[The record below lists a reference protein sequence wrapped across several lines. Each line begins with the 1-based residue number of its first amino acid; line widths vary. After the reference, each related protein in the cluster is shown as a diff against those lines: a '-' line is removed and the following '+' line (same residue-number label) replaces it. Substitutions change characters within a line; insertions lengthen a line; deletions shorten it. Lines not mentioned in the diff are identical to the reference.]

1 MWTDSGRGVNVL
13 DFTYSNDGFLPYDSF
28 DYIFNEREMPEF
40 GKVASPYLKPL
51 STWKFY
57 LANGQTEIPFGV
69 ENTSFDDSDW
79 PLVNCPSTWQ
89 TEGFGLPQNLIY
101 DYPVR
106 LAENAARKE
115 ETISDKYILKS
126 IGDEDDEVGIYRTT
140 VVFKPED
147 IDRALYLEASG
158 ISGSFKIFINDKFLC
173 NSHAL
178 FTRKRILISG
188 LVKAGVNQ
196 ITIMVNRYDRDDD
209 GHIIL
214 DMMNFGFS
222 GIFRPIMIVED
233 SLLELSNLHI
243 KLEYVPSAYISEVA
257 KMDALA
263 VRETVSRVPHGDFM
277 IKVDFSMRNHT
288 NYMIPYS
295 VRISLLEA
303 RAEYDPYK
311 LPFVNIKGQS
321 KPVVGVV
328 DALKETRDSTD
339 FIALDVA
346 QWSDCTPVQY
356 DIVFEVMDSEG
367 KVICAK
373 KKRFGFRTT
382 EIVQDK
388 LNVNDRRVNL
398 MLVKYYE
405 FDPQGGIAVP
415 QDRMRQDIILM
426 KRAGINGVIADGMP
440 LSDEFLNL
448 CDQYGMYVIAT
459 AADFYMRDYVEAC
472 MNHPSVVM
480 WGFQKYNFNPETARR
495 VKNECMLI
503 DDTRPWYC
511 EVLGPVISKGKKVR
525 SQGKITDM
533 KPMPS
538 DAGAVFGPWEDLC
551 LDRKKIFSLNR
562 TGRNLFETIPG
573 RTRFTDDD
581 TLYKWIHHADL
592 VGGKQ
597 KENSCI
603 GQGIV
608 DAERNPHPI
617 YLDIKK
623 QCQTIAIFASA
634 GDPAN
639 LTMRNSNQFGY
650 TEELDL
656 EWKVLLGGRAIM
668 SGRGVIPE
676 IEPFGSRTLRFPFS
690 TEVFTTP
697 GWAQGKAEFI
707 EMYMNALSKELVF
720 DITLKLHNDTYYA
733 KAGYEVAFYQDVLTD
748 NIASPVGKIDTS
760 KSGLGS
766 GEKPKVDETRQL
778 GAGNVPD
785 TGIDSDVA
793 LPGSLEDQALLTE
806 DDGGRVERI
815 ENGDQLAKLGDN
827 IIDADAPVEETIS
840 SVITKNTV
848 STVSHGLFV
857 GKGNLRIGFSR
868 DPGSLESLEIAGY
881 NFLKGPLAP
890 SFYRCPSNIDRT
902 DRSFILAR
910 TVFSK
915 ESDYEQ
921 IQNSIKYIGS
931 EYSTRDGEF
940 TMISRYKSFAMH
952 GEVILFYEVP
962 QADTLRVT
970 LEFKPKYDMVRY
982 GIRFPIVRNDC
993 VCSWYG
999 RGPGESY
1006 VDRKNAAR
1014 LGVYSAGAGK
1024 IYHPYARP
1032 AENSSHTDTQIVKIT
1047 NGDGD
1052 AIEIRRIGNN
1062 PKFDFTVLPYTP
1074 EQMNEFLH
1082 EEQLMHNDFC
1092 EFFCDF
1098 ASKEI
1103 ERTQDNI
1110 TSQPVKKD
1118 VKYRETFELKLV
1130 PRQGLVEET

>member
-1 MWTDSGRGVNVL
+1 ME
-13 DFTYSNDGFLPYDSF
+13 FTYSNDGFLPYSSF
-28 DYIFNEREMPEF
+28 DYIFGEREMPEF
-40 GKVASPYLKPL
+40 GKVASPYMKPL
-51 STWKFY
+51 KTWKFY
-57 LANGQTEIPFGV
+57 LANGQSEVPFGV
-69 ENTSFDDSDW
+69 MNSSFDDSDW
-79 PLVNCPSTWQ
+79 PLINCPSTWQ

-101 DYPVR
+101 DYPERV
-106 LAENAARKE
+106 AQDVARKE
-115 ETISDKYILKS
+115 ETISDKYVLKS
-126 IGDEDDEVGIYRTT
+126 VGYDDDEVGIYRTT

-147 IDRALYLEASG
+147 IDRALYLETSG
-158 ISGSFKIFINDKFLC
+158 ICGSFKVFVNDKLLC
-173 NSHAL
+173 SSHAV
-178 FTRKRILISG
+178 FTRKRLLISG
-188 LVKAGVNQ
+188 LVRAGVNQ
-196 ITIMVNRYDRDDD
+196 ITIIVNRYDRDDD

-222 GIFRPIMIVED
+222 GLFRPIMIVED

-243 KLEYVPSAYISEVA
+243 QLEYVPSAYISEVA

-263 VRETVSRVPHGDFM
+263 TRSSVSRVPHGDFM
-277 IKVDFSMRNHT
+277 IKVDFGLRNHT

-321 KPVVGVV
+321 EPVVGVV
-328 DALKETRDSTD
+328 DALKETRANTD
-339 FIALDVA
+339 FVALDVA

-388 LNVNDRRVNL
+388 LNINDRRVNL
-398 MLVKYYE
+398 NLVKYYE
-405 FDPQGGIAVP
+405 FDPQNGIAVSL
-415 QDRMRQDIILM
+415 DRMRQDIILM

-440 LSDEFLNL
+440 LSDDFLNL

-459 AADFYMRDYVEAC
+459 SSVLYMRDYVESA

-480 WGFQKYNFNPETARR
+480 WGFQKYNFNYELAHRIKR
-495 VKNECMLI
+495 ECTMI
-503 DDTRPWYC
+503 DDTRRWYC
-511 EVLGPVISKGKKVR
+511 EAQIASAANKKAKPLERIS
-525 SQGKITDM
+525 DM
-533 KPMPS
+533 KPLPS
-538 DAGAVFGPWEDLC
+538 EAGAVFGPWEDLC
-551 LDRKKIFSLNR
+551 LDRKKIFDLNR

-573 RTRFTDDD
+573 RTRFTDDE
-581 TLYKWIHHADL
+581 TPYKWIHHADL

-623 QCQTIAIFASA
+623 QCQSVVIFAAA
-634 GDPAN
+634 GDPAT

-650 TEELDL
+650 TPELDL
-656 EWKVLLGGRAIM
+656 EWKILLGGRAIM

-676 IEPFGSRTLRFPFS
+676 IEPFGSRTLKFPFA
-690 TEVFTTP
+690 TDVFTTP
-697 GWAQGKAEFI
+697 GWAQGKAEFV

-720 DITLKLHNDTYYA
+720 DITLKLHKDTYYA

-748 NIASPVGKIDTS
+748 NIASPVGDMPSDSLGLGDGEKPEA
-760 KSGLGS
+760 KAPMQLGS
-766 GEKPKVDETRQL
+766 GMKDPENTL
-778 GAGNVPD
+778 MD
-785 TGIDSDVA
+785 TGVDS
-793 LPGSLEDQALLTE
+793 DQALLTE
-806 DDGGRVERI
+806 DDNGRVERMSS
-815 ENGDQLAKLGDN
+815 NSGLAGYEEGFD
-827 IIDADAPVEETIS
+827 DGSAPLDEKITD
-840 SVITKNTV
+840 VITHNAVYTV
-848 STVSHGLFV
+848 PHGLYV
-857 GKGNLRIGFSR
+857 GKGDLKIGFGR
-868 DPGSLESLEIAGY
+868 NPGSLESLEIAGY
-881 NFLKGPLAP
+881 NFLKGPLVP

-915 ESDYEQ
+915 ESDYEH
-921 IQNSIKYIGS
+921 IQESIKYIGS
-931 EYSTRDGEF
+931 EYGSRDGEF

-962 QADTLRVT
+962 RADTVRVT

-982 GIRFPIVRNDC
+982 GIRFPIVRDDC

-1032 AENSSHTDTQIVKIT
+1032 AENSSHTDTQVVKLT

-1052 AIEIRRIGNN
+1052 SIEIRRIGYN

-1082 EEQLMHNDFC
+1082 EEQLMNNDFC

-1103 ERTQDNI
+1103 ERTKDNI

-1118 VKYRETFELKLV
+1118 VKYKETFEIRLV
-1130 PRQGLVEET
+1130 PGANYVGEA

>member
-1 MWTDSGRGVNVL
+1 
-13 DFTYSNDGFLPYDSF
+13 
-28 DYIFNEREMPEF
+28 MPEF
-40 GKVASPYLKPL
+40 GKVASPYMKPL
-51 STWKFY
+51 KTWKFY
-57 LANGQTEIPFGV
+57 LANGQSEVPFGV
-69 ENTSFDDSDW
+69 MNSSFDDSDW
-79 PLVNCPSTWQ
+79 PLINCPSTWQ

-101 DYPVR
+101 DYPERV
-106 LAENAARKE
+106 AQDVARKE
-115 ETISDKYILKS
+115 ETISDKYVLKS
-126 IGDEDDEVGIYRTT
+126 VGYDDDEVGIYRTT

-147 IDRALYLEASG
+147 IDRALYLETSG
-158 ISGSFKIFINDKFLC
+158 ICGSFKVFVNDKLLC
-173 NSHAL
+173 SSHAV
-178 FTRKRILISG
+178 FTRKRLLISG
-188 LVKAGVNQ
+188 LVRAGVNQ
-196 ITIMVNRYDRDDD
+196 ITIIVNRYDRDDD

-222 GIFRPIMIVED
+222 GLFRPIMIVED
-233 SLLELSNLHI
+233 SLLELSKLHI
-243 KLEYVPSAYISEVA
+243 QLEYVPSAYISEVA

-263 VRETVSRVPHGDFM
+263 TRSSVSRVPHGDFM
-277 IKVDFSMRNHT
+277 IKVDFGLRNHT

-321 KPVVGVV
+321 EPVVGVV
-328 DALKETRDSTD
+328 DALKETRANTD
-339 FIALDVA
+339 FVALDVA

-388 LNVNDRRVNL
+388 LNINDRRVNL
-398 MLVKYYE
+398 NLVKYYE
-405 FDPQGGIAVP
+405 FDPQNGIAVSL
-415 QDRMRQDIILM
+415 DRMRQDIILM

-440 LSDEFLNL
+440 LSDDFLNL

-459 AADFYMRDYVEAC
+459 SSVLYMRDYVESA

-480 WGFQKYNFNPETARR
+480 WGFQKYNFNYELAHRIKR
-495 VKNECMLI
+495 ECTMI
-503 DDTRPWYC
+503 DDTRRWYC
-511 EVLGPVISKGKKVR
+511 EAQIASAANKKAKPLERIS
-525 SQGKITDM
+525 DM
-533 KPMPS
+533 KPLPS
-538 DAGAVFGPWEDLC
+538 EAGAVFGPWEDLC
-551 LDRKKIFSLNR
+551 LDRKKIFDLNR

-573 RTRFTDDD
+573 RTRFTDDE
-581 TLYKWIHHADL
+581 TPYKWIHHADL

-623 QCQTIAIFASA
+623 QCQSVVIFAAA
-634 GDPAN
+634 GDPAT

-650 TEELDL
+650 TPELDL
-656 EWKVLLGGRAIM
+656 EWKILLGGRAIM

-676 IEPFGSRTLRFPFS
+676 IEPFGSRTLKFPFA
-690 TEVFTTP
+690 TDVFTTP
-697 GWAQGKAEFI
+697 GWAQGKAEFV

-720 DITLKLHNDTYYA
+720 DITLKLHKDTYYA

-748 NIASPVGKIDTS
+748 NIASPVGDMPSDSLGLGDGEKPEA
-760 KSGLGS
+760 KAPMQLGS
-766 GEKPKVDETRQL
+766 GMKDPENTL
-778 GAGNVPD
+778 MD
-785 TGIDSDVA
+785 TGVDS
-793 LPGSLEDQALLTE
+793 DQALLTE
-806 DDGGRVERI
+806 DDNGRVERMSS
-815 ENGDQLAKLGDN
+815 NSGLAGYEEGFD
-827 IIDADAPVEETIS
+827 DGSAPLDEKITD
-840 SVITKNTV
+840 VITHNAVYTV
-848 STVSHGLFV
+848 PHGLYV
-857 GKGNLRIGFSR
+857 GKGDLKIGFGR
-868 DPGSLESLEIAGY
+868 NPGSLESLEIAGY
-881 NFLKGPLAP
+881 NFLKGPLVP

-915 ESDYEQ
+915 ESDYEH
-921 IQNSIKYIGS
+921 IQESIKYIGS
-931 EYSTRDGEF
+931 EYGSRDGEF

-962 QADTLRVT
+962 RADTVRVT

-982 GIRFPIVRNDC
+982 GIRFPIVRDDC

-1032 AENSSHTDTQIVKIT
+1032 AENSSHTDTQVVKLT

-1052 AIEIRRIGNN
+1052 SIEIRRIGYN

-1082 EEQLMHNDFC
+1082 EEQLMNNDFC

-1103 ERTQDNI
+1103 ERTKDNI

-1118 VKYRETFELKLV
+1118 VKYKETFEIRLV
-1130 PRQGLVEET
+1130 PGANYVGEA

>member
-1 MWTDSGRGVNVL
+1 ME
-13 DFTYSNDGFLPYDSF
+13 FTYSNDGFLPYSSF
-28 DYIFNEREMPEF
+28 DYIFGEREMPEF
-40 GKVASPYLKPL
+40 GKVASPYMKPL
-51 STWKFY
+51 KTWKFY
-57 LANGQTEIPFGV
+57 LANGQSEVPFGV
-69 ENTSFDDSDW
+69 MNSSFDDSDW
-79 PLVNCPSTWQ
+79 PLINCPSTWQ

-101 DYPVR
+101 DYPERV
-106 LAENAARKE
+106 AQDVARKE
-115 ETISDKYILKS
+115 ETISDKYVLKS
-126 IGDEDDEVGIYRTT
+126 VGYDDDEVGIYRTT

-147 IDRALYLEASG
+147 IDRALYLETSG
-158 ISGSFKIFINDKFLC
+158 ICGSFKVFVNDKLLC
-173 NSHAL
+173 SSHAV
-178 FTRKRILISG
+178 FTRKRLLISG
-188 LVKAGVNQ
+188 LVRAGVNQ
-196 ITIMVNRYDRDDD
+196 ITIIVNRYDRDDD

-222 GIFRPIMIVED
+222 GLFRPIMIVED

-243 KLEYVPSAYISEVA
+243 QLEYVPSAYISEVA

-263 VRETVSRVPHGDFM
+263 TRSSVSRVPHGDFM
-277 IKVDFSMRNHT
+277 IKVDFGLRNHT

-321 KPVVGVV
+321 EPVVGVV
-328 DALKETRDSTD
+328 DALKETRANTD
-339 FIALDVA
+339 FVALDVA

-388 LNVNDRRVNL
+388 LNINDRRVNL
-398 MLVKYYE
+398 NLVKYYE
-405 FDPQGGIAVP
+405 FDPQNGIAVSL
-415 QDRMRQDIILM
+415 DRMRQDIILM

-440 LSDEFLNL
+440 LSDDFLNL

-459 AADFYMRDYVEAC
+459 SSVLYMRDYVESA

-480 WGFQKYNFNPETARR
+480 WGFQKYNFNYELAHRIKR
-495 VKNECMLI
+495 ECTMI
-503 DDTRPWYC
+503 DDTRRWYC
-511 EVLGPVISKGKKVR
+511 EAQIASAANKKAKPLERIS
-525 SQGKITDM
+525 DM
-533 KPMPS
+533 KPLPS
-538 DAGAVFGPWEDLC
+538 EAGAVFGPWEDLC
-551 LDRKKIFSLNR
+551 LDRKKIFDLNR

-573 RTRFTDDD
+573 RTRFTDDE
-581 TLYKWIHHADL
+581 TPYKWIHHADL

-623 QCQTIAIFASA
+623 QCQSVVIFAAA
-634 GDPAN
+634 GDPAT

-650 TEELDL
+650 TSELDL
-656 EWKVLLGGRAIM
+656 EWKILLGGRAIM

-676 IEPFGSRTLRFPFS
+676 IEPFGSRTLKFPFA
-690 TEVFTTP
+690 TDVFTTP
-697 GWAQGKAEFI
+697 GWAQGKAEFV

-720 DITLKLHNDTYYA
+720 DITLKLHKDTYYA

-748 NIASPVGKIDTS
+748 NIASPVGDMPSDSLGLGDGEKPEA
-760 KSGLGS
+760 KAPMQLGS
-766 GEKPKVDETRQL
+766 GMKDPENTL
-778 GAGNVPD
+778 MD
-785 TGIDSDVA
+785 TGVDS
-793 LPGSLEDQALLTE
+793 DQALLTE
-806 DDGGRVERI
+806 DDNGRVERMSS
-815 ENGDQLAKLGDN
+815 NSGLAGYDEHF
-827 IIDADAPVEETIS
+827 DEGSAPLDEKITD
-840 SVITKNTV
+840 VITHNAVYTV
-848 STVSHGLFV
+848 PHGLYV
-857 GKGNLRIGFSR
+857 GKGDLKIGFGR
-868 DPGSLESLEIAGY
+868 NPGSLESLEIAGY
-881 NFLKGPLAP
+881 NFLKGPLVP

-915 ESDYEQ
+915 ESDYEH
-921 IQNSIKYIGS
+921 IQESIKYIGS
-931 EYSTRDGEF
+931 EYGSRDGEF

-962 QADTLRVT
+962 RADTVRVT

-982 GIRFPIVRNDC
+982 GIRFPIVRDDC

-1032 AENSSHTDTQIVKIT
+1032 AENSSHTDTQVVKLT

-1052 AIEIRRIGNN
+1052 SIEIRRIGYN

-1082 EEQLMHNDFC
+1082 EEQLMNNDFC

-1103 ERTQDNI
+1103 ERTKDNI

-1118 VKYRETFELKLV
+1118 VKYKETFEIRLV
-1130 PRQGLVEET
+1130 PGANYVGEA

>member
-1 MWTDSGRGVNVL
+1 ME
-13 DFTYSNDGFLPYDSF
+13 FTYSNDGFLPYSSF
-28 DYIFNEREMPEF
+28 DYIFSERQMPEF
-40 GKVASPYLKPL
+40 GKVASPFVKPL
-51 STWKFY
+51 KTWKFY
-57 LANGQTEIPFGV
+57 LANGQSEIPFGV
-69 ENTSFDDSDW
+69 MNSSFDDSDW

-101 DYPVR
+101 DYPER
-106 LAENAARKE
+106 LAQDVARKE
-115 ETISDKYILKS
+115 ETISDKYVLKS
-126 IGDEDDEVGIYRTT
+126 VGNDDDEVGIYRTT
-140 VVFKPED
+140 VVFNPSD
-147 IDRALYLEASG
+147 IDRALYLETSG
-158 ISGSFKIFINDKFLC
+158 ICGSFKVFINDKLLC
-173 NSHAL
+173 NSHAV
-178 FTRKRILISG
+178 FTRKRLLISG
-188 LVKAGVNQ
+188 LVRAGVNQ
-196 ITIMVNRYDRDDD
+196 ITIIVNRYDRDDD

-233 SLLELSNLHI
+233 SLLELSNLHLQ
-243 KLEYVPSAYISEVA
+243 LEYVPSAYISEVA
-257 KMDALA
+257 KMGQIAT
-263 VRETVSRVPHGDFM
+263 RSSVSRVPHGDFM
-277 IKVDFSMRNHT
+277 IKVDFAMRNHT

-321 KPVVGVV
+321 EPVVGVV
-328 DALKETRDSTD
+328 DALKETRASTD
-339 FIALDVA
+339 FVAIDVA

-388 LNVNDRRVNL
+388 LNINDRRANL

-405 FDPQGGIAVP
+405 FDPQNGIAVSL
-415 QDRMRQDIILM
+415 DRMRQDIILM

-459 AADFYMRDYVEAC
+459 SADFYMRDYVESA

-480 WGFQKYNFNPETARR
+480 WGFQKYHFNYELAHR
-495 VKNECMLI
+495 VKHECLRI
-503 DDTRPWYC
+503 DNTRPWYC
-511 EVLGPVISKGKKVR
+511 EAVIASAANKKAKPVDRISD
-525 SQGKITDM
+525 I
-533 KPMPS
+533 KPLPS
-538 DAGAVFGPWEDLC
+538 EAGAVFGPWEDLC
-551 LDRKKIFSLNR
+551 LDRKKIFDLNR

-581 TLYKWIHHADL
+581 TPYKWIHHADL

-623 QCQTIAIFASA
+623 QCQSIAIFATA
-634 GDPAN
+634 GDPAT

-650 TEELDL
+650 TDELDL
-656 EWKVLLGGRAIM
+656 EWKILLGGRAIM
-668 SGRGVIPE
+668 SGRGMIPE
-676 IEPFGSRTLRFPFS
+676 IEPFGSRTLKFPFA

-707 EMYMNALSKELVF
+707 EMYMNALSKEVVF
-720 DITLKLHNDTYYA
+720 DITLKLHKDTYYA

-748 NIASPVGKIDTS
+748 NIASPVAEPADLAM
-760 KSGLGS
+760 GLGS
-766 GEKPKVDETRQL
+766 GEKAPSNEPAMQL
-778 GAGNVPD
+778 GSGKKEPDSALVD
-785 TGIDSDVA
+785 TGVD
-793 LPGSLEDQALLTE
+793 LDQALLTE
-806 DDGGRVERI
+806 EDSGRVERM
-815 ENGDQLAKLGDN
+815 NDN
-827 IIDADAPVEETIS
+827 KELTGFTERFDSSDAPMDEKLVD
-840 SVITKNTV
+840 VITHNAVYTV
-848 STVSHGLFV
+848 PHGLYV
-857 GKGNLRIGFSR
+857 GKGDLKIGFGR
-868 DPGSLESLEIAGY
+868 NPGSLESLEIAGY

-902 DRSFILAR
+902 DRSFVLAR

-915 ESDYEQ
+915 ESDYEH
-921 IQNSIKYIGS
+921 IQESIKFVGS
-931 EYSTRDGEF
+931 EYGSRDGEF

-952 GEVILFYEVP
+952 GEVIVFYEVP
-962 QADTLRVT
+962 RADTLRVT
-970 LEFKPKYDMVRY
+970 LDFKPKYDMVRY
-982 GIRFPIVRNDC
+982 GIRFPIVKDDC

-1032 AENSSHTDTQIVKIT
+1032 AENSSHTDTQVVKIT

-1052 AIEIRRIGNN
+1052 SIEIRRIGYN

-1082 EEQLMHNDFC
+1082 EEQLMNNDFC

-1098 ASKEI
+1098 AAKEI
-1103 ERTQDNI
+1103 ERTKDNI

-1118 VKYRETFELKLV
+1118 VKYRETFEIRLV
-1130 PRQGLVEET
+1130 PGQRVIGEA

>member
-1 MWTDSGRGVNVL
+1 ME
-13 DFTYSNDGFLPYDSF
+13 FTYSNDGFLPYSSF
-28 DYIFNEREMPEF
+28 DYIFGEREMPEF
-40 GKVASPYLKPL
+40 GKVASPYMKPL
-51 STWKFY
+51 KTWKFY
-57 LANGQTEIPFGV
+57 LANGQSEVPFGV
-69 ENTSFDDSDW
+69 MNSSFDDSDW
-79 PLVNCPSTWQ
+79 PLINCPSTWQ

-101 DYPVR
+101 DYPERV
-106 LAENAARKE
+106 AQDVARKE
-115 ETISDKYILKS
+115 ETISDKYVLKS
-126 IGDEDDEVGIYRTT
+126 VGYDDDEVGIYRTT

-147 IDRALYLEASG
+147 IDRALYLETSG
-158 ISGSFKIFINDKFLC
+158 ICGSFKVFVNDKLLC
-173 NSHAL
+173 SSHAV
-178 FTRKRILISG
+178 FTRKRLLISG
-188 LVKAGVNQ
+188 LVRAGVNQ
-196 ITIMVNRYDRDDD
+196 ITIIVNRYDRDDD

-222 GIFRPIMIVED
+222 GLFRPIMIVED

-243 KLEYVPSAYISEVA
+243 QLEYVPSAYISEVA

-263 VRETVSRVPHGDFM
+263 TRSSVSRVPHGDFM
-277 IKVDFSMRNHT
+277 IKVDFCLRNHT

-321 KPVVGVV
+321 EPVVGVV
-328 DALKETRDSTD
+328 DALKETRANTD
-339 FIALDVA
+339 FVALNVA

-388 LNVNDRRVNL
+388 LNINDRRVNL
-398 MLVKYYE
+398 NLVKYYE
-405 FDPQGGIAVP
+405 FDPQNGIAVSL
-415 QDRMRQDIILM
+415 DRMRQDIILM

-440 LSDEFLNL
+440 LSDDFLNL

-459 AADFYMRDYVEAC
+459 SSVLYMRDYVESA

-480 WGFQKYNFNPETARR
+480 WGFQKYNFNYELAHRIKR
-495 VKNECMLI
+495 ECTMI
-503 DDTRPWYC
+503 DDTRRWYC
-511 EVLGPVISKGKKVR
+511 EAQIASSANKKAKPLERIS
-525 SQGKITDM
+525 DM
-533 KPMPS
+533 KPLPS
-538 DAGAVFGPWEDLC
+538 EAGAVFGPWEDLC
-551 LDRKKIFSLNR
+551 LDRKKIFDLNR

-573 RTRFTDDD
+573 RTRFTDDE
-581 TLYKWIHHADL
+581 TPYKWIHHADL

-623 QCQTIAIFASA
+623 QCQSVVIFAAA
-634 GDPAN
+634 GDPAT

-650 TEELDL
+650 TSELDL
-656 EWKVLLGGRAIM
+656 EWKILLGGRAIM

-676 IEPFGSRTLRFPFS
+676 IEPFGSRTLKFPFA
-690 TEVFTTP
+690 TDVFTTP
-697 GWAQGKAEFI
+697 GWAQGKAEFV

-748 NIASPVGKIDTS
+748 NIASPVGDMPSDSLGLGDGEKPEA
-760 KSGLGS
+760 KAPMQLGS
-766 GEKPKVDETRQL
+766 GMKDPENTL
-778 GAGNVPD
+778 MD
-785 TGIDSDVA
+785 TGVDS
-793 LPGSLEDQALLTE
+793 DQALLTE
-806 DDGGRVERI
+806 DDNGRVERMS
-815 ENGDQLAKLGDN
+815 ESSGLAGYDGGF
-827 IIDADAPVEETIS
+827 DDGSAPLDEKITD
-840 SVITKNTV
+840 VITHNAVYTV
-848 STVSHGLFV
+848 PHGLYV
-857 GKGNLRIGFSR
+857 GKGDLKIGFGR
-868 DPGSLESLEIAGY
+868 NPGSLESLEIAGY
-881 NFLKGPLAP
+881 NFLKGPLVP

-915 ESDYEQ
+915 ESDYEH
-921 IQNSIKYIGS
+921 IQESIKYIGS
-931 EYSTRDGEF
+931 EYGSRDGEF

-962 QADTLRVT
+962 RADTVRVT

-982 GIRFPIVRNDC
+982 GIRFPIVRDDC

-1032 AENSSHTDTQIVKIT
+1032 AENSSHTDTQVVKLT

-1052 AIEIRRIGNN
+1052 SIEIRRIGYN

-1082 EEQLMHNDFC
+1082 EEQLMNNDFC

-1103 ERTQDNI
+1103 ERTKDNI

-1118 VKYRETFELKLV
+1118 VKYKETFEIRLV
-1130 PRQGLVEET
+1130 PGANYVGEA

>member
-1 MWTDSGRGVNVL
+1 ME
-13 DFTYSNDGFLPYDSF
+13 FTYSNDGFLPYESF
-28 DYIFNEREMPEF
+28 DYIYGEREMPEF
-40 GKVASPYLKPL
+40 GKVASPFMKPL
-51 STWKFY
+51 TTWRFY

-69 ENTSFDDSDW
+69 MNTSYDDSDW
-79 PLVNCPSTWQ
+79 PLINCPSTWQ

-101 DYPVR
+101 DYPER
-106 LAENAARKE
+106 LAQDTARKE
-115 ETISDKYILKS
+115 ESISDKYIIKS
-126 IGDEDDEVGIYRTT
+126 TNNDDDEVGIYRTT
-140 VVFKPED
+140 IVFKPED

-158 ISGSFKIFINDKFLC
+158 ISGSFKIFVNDKMLC
-173 NSHAL
+173 SSHAL
-178 FTRKRILISG
+178 FTRKRLLISG
-188 LVKAGVNQ
+188 LVKAGVNH
-196 ITIMVNRYDRDDD
+196 ICIIVNRYDRDDN

-257 KMDALA
+257 KMDTLA
-263 VRETVSRVPHGDFM
+263 VKETVSRVPHGDFM
-277 IKVDFSMRNHT
+277 IKVDFKMRNHT

-321 KPVVGVV
+321 EPVVGVV
-328 DALKETRDSTD
+328 DALKETRASTD
-339 FIALDVA
+339 FVALNVA

-448 CDQYGMYVIAT
+448 CDQYGMYVVAT
-459 AADFYMRDYVEAC
+459 SADLYMRDYIEAC
-472 MNHPSVVM
+472 MNHPSIVL
-480 WGFQKYNFNPETARR
+480 WGFQKYNFNYESAQR
-495 VKNECMLI
+495 VKHECQLI

-511 EVLGPVISKGKKVR
+511 ELFDNEIHGAGKKAKAHE
-525 SQGKITDM
+525 KIADLS
-533 KPMPS
+533 PMPS

-551 LDRKKIFSLNR
+551 LDRKKIFGLNR

-634 GDPAN
+634 DDPAS

-650 TEELDL
+650 TDELDL
-656 EWKVLLGGRAIM
+656 EWKILLGGRAIM

-676 IEPFGSRTLRFPFS
+676 IEPFGSRTLKFPFDV
-690 TEVFTTP
+690 EAFTTP

-707 EMYMNALSKELVF
+707 EMYMNAMSKELVF
-720 DITLKLHNDTYYA
+720 DITLKLHKDTYYA
-733 KAGYEVAFYQDVLTD
+733 RAGYEVAFYQDVLTD
-748 NIASPVGKIDTS
+748 NIASPVGKVQPVDT
-760 KSGLGS
+760 GIGS
-766 GEKPKVDETRQL
+766 GEKPEPAAPMQL
-778 GAGNVPD
+778 GSGDASKSSNAGLD
-785 TGIDSDVA
+785 TGVDSNLA
-793 LPGSLEDQALLTE
+793 LPGNDEQALLTE
-806 DDGGRVERI
+806 EDGGRLERMTGGSQI
-815 ENGDQLAKLGDN
+815 AGVNTGYENMN
-827 IIDADAPVEETIS
+827 VPEEEMITD
-840 SVITKNTV
+840 VITHNTV
-848 STVSHGLFV
+848 TTVPHGIYV
-857 GKGNLRIGFSR
+857 GSGNFRIGFSR
-868 DPGSLESLEIAGY
+868 DPGSLESLEIGGY

-902 DRSFILAR
+902 DRSFILAK
-910 TVFSK
+910 TMFSK
-915 ESDYEQ
+915 ESDYEH
-921 IQNSIKYIGS
+921 IQNSISYIGS
-931 EYSTRDGEF
+931 EYGSRNGEF
-940 TMISRYKSFAMH
+940 TMISRYKSFAMN

-962 QADTLRVT
+962 QADTLRIT

-982 GIRFPIVRNDC
+982 GIRFPIVKDDC
-993 VCSWYG
+993 ICSWYG

-1032 AENSSHTDTQIVKIT
+1032 AENSSHTDTQVVRLT

-1052 AIEIRRIGNN
+1052 SVEIRRLGYN

-1082 EEQLMHNDFC
+1082 EEQLMNNDFC

-1098 ASKEI
+1098 AAKEI
-1103 ERTQDNI
+1103 ERTKDNL
-1110 TSQPVKKD
+1110 TTQPLKKD
-1118 VKYRETFELKLV
+1118 VKYRETFEIRLI
-1130 PRQGLVEET
+1130 PSQS

>member
-1 MWTDSGRGVNVL
+1 ME
-13 DFTYSNDGFLPYDSF
+13 FTYSNDGFLPYSSF
-28 DYIFNEREMPEF
+28 DYIFGEREMPEF
-40 GKVASPYLKPL
+40 GKVASPFMKPL
-51 STWKFY
+51 KTWKFY
-57 LANGQTEIPFGV
+57 LANGQSEIPFGV
-69 ENTSFDDSDW
+69 MNSSFDDSEW

-101 DYPVR
+101 DYPER
-106 LAENAARKE
+106 LAQEVARKE

-126 IGDEDDEVGIYRTT
+126 VGNDDDEVGIYRTT
-140 VVFKPED
+140 VVFNPSD
-147 IDRALYLEASG
+147 IDRALYLETSG
-158 ISGSFKIFINDKFLC
+158 ICGSFKVFVNDKLLC
-173 NSHAL
+173 NSHSV
-178 FTRKRILISG
+178 FTRKRLLISG
-188 LVKAGVNQ
+188 LVRTGVNQ
-196 ITIMVNRYDRDDD
+196 ITIIVNRYDRDDD

-233 SLLELSNLHI
+233 SLLELSNLHLQ
-243 KLEYVPSAYISEVA
+243 LEYVPSAYISEVA

-263 VRETVSRVPHGDFM
+263 THSSVSRVPHGDFM
-277 IKVDFSMRNHT
+277 IKVDFAMRNHT

-321 KPVVGVV
+321 EPVVGVV
-328 DALKETRDSTD
+328 DALKETRASTD
-339 FIALDVA
+339 FVALNVA

-388 LNVNDRRVNL
+388 LNINDRRVNL

-405 FDPQGGIAVP
+405 FDPQNGIAVSL
-415 QDRMRQDIILM
+415 DRMRQDIILM

-459 AADFYMRDYVEAC
+459 SANFYMRDYVEAA

-480 WGFQKYNFNPETARR
+480 WGFQKYNFNYELAHR
-495 VKNECMLI
+495 VKHECLRI
-503 DDTRPWYC
+503 DNTRPWYC
-511 EVLGPVISKGKKVR
+511 EAVIASAANKKAKPVDRISD
-525 SQGKITDM
+525 I
-533 KPMPS
+533 KPLPS
-538 DAGAVFGPWEDLC
+538 EAGAVFGPWEDLC
-551 LDRKKIFSLNR
+551 LDRKKIFDLNR

-581 TLYKWIHHADL
+581 TPYKWIHHADL

-623 QCQTIAIFASA
+623 QCQSIAIFSMA
-634 GDPAN
+634 GDPAT

-650 TEELDL
+650 TDELDL
-656 EWKVLLGGRAIM
+656 EWKILLGGRAIM
-668 SGRGVIPE
+668 SGRGTIPE
-676 IEPFGSRTLRFPFS
+676 IEPFGSRTLKFPFA

-707 EMYMNALSKELVF
+707 EMYMNALSKEVVF
-720 DITLKLHNDTYYA
+720 DITLKLHKDTYYA

-748 NIASPVGKIDTS
+748 NIASPVSEPMDLAT
-760 KSGLGS
+760 GLGS
-766 GEKPKVDETRQL
+766 GEKAHSEEPSLQL
-778 GAGNVPD
+778 GSGKKELSDELLD
-785 TGIDSDVA
+785 TGVD
-793 LPGSLEDQALLTE
+793 LDQALLTE
-806 DDGGRVERI
+806 EDSGRVERMNDSKELSGLTERF
-815 ENGDQLAKLGDN
+815 EN
-827 IIDADAPVEETIS
+827 ADAPVDEKLVD
-840 SVITKNTV
+840 VITHNAVYTV
-848 STVSHGLFV
+848 PHGLYV
-857 GKGNLRIGFSR
+857 GKGNLKIGFGR
-868 DPGSLESLEIAGY
+868 NPGSLESLEIAGY

-902 DRSFILAR
+902 DRSFVLAR

-915 ESDYEQ
+915 ESDYEH
-921 IQNSIKYIGS
+921 IQESIKFVGS
-931 EYSTRDGEF
+931 EYGSRDGEF

-952 GEVILFYEVP
+952 GEVIVFYEVP
-962 QADTLRVT
+962 RADTLRVT
-970 LEFKPKYDMVRY
+970 LDFKPKYDMVRY
-982 GIRFPIVRNDC
+982 GIRFPIVKDDC

-1032 AENSSHTDTQIVKIT
+1032 AENSSHTDTQVVKIT

-1052 AIEIRRIGNN
+1052 SIEIRRIGYN

-1074 EQMNEFLH
+1074 EQMNEYLH
-1082 EEQLMHNDFC
+1082 EEQLMNNDFC

-1098 ASKEI
+1098 AAKEI
-1103 ERTQDNI
+1103 ERTKDNI

-1118 VKYRETFELKLV
+1118 VKYRETFEIRLV
-1130 PRQGLVEET
+1130 PGQRVIGE

>member
-1 MWTDSGRGVNVL
+1 ME
-13 DFTYSNDGFLPYDSF
+13 FTYSNDGFLPYESF
-28 DYIFNEREMPEF
+28 DFIFNEREMPEF

-51 STWKFY
+51 TTWKFF
-57 LANGQTEIPFGV
+57 LANGQNEVPFGV
-69 ENTSFDDSDW
+69 MNTSFDDSEW
-79 PLVNCPSTWQ
+79 ALVNCPSTWQ

-101 DYPVR
+101 DYPIR
-106 LAENAARKE
+106 LAENAARRE
-115 ETISDKYILKS
+115 ESISDKYIMKS
-126 IGDEDDEVGIYRTT
+126 TGNDDDEVGIYRTT
-140 VVFKPED
+140 VVFTPQE
-147 IDRALYLEASG
+147 IERALYLETSG
-158 ISGSFKIFINDKFLC
+158 ICGSFKVFINDKLLC

-178 FTRKRILISG
+178 FTRKRLLISG

-196 ITIMVNRYDRDDD
+196 ITIIVNRYDRDDE
-209 GHIIL
+209 GHVIL

-263 VRETVSRVPHGDFM
+263 VRESVSRVPHGDFM

-321 KPVVGVV
+321 EPVVGVV
-328 DALKETRDSTD
+328 DALKETRASTD
-339 FIALDVA
+339 FVALDVA

-356 DIVFEVMDSEG
+356 DIIFEVMDSEG

-459 AADFYMRDYVEAC
+459 SADFYMRDYVEAC

-480 WGFQKYNFNPETARR
+480 WGIQKYNYNDEAAQR
-495 VKNECMLI
+495 VKNECVLI

-511 EVLGPVISKGKKVR
+511 EVTRAEKTGAKKMR
-525 SQGKITDM
+525 PQGKISDM
-533 KPMPS
+533 RPLPS

-562 TGRNLFETIPG
+562 TGRNLFESIPG

-656 EWKVLLGGRAIM
+656 EWKILLGGRAIM

-720 DITLKLHNDTYYA
+720 DITLKLHKDTYYA

-748 NIASPVGKIDTS
+748 NIASPVGRIKDST
-760 KSGLGS
+760 GLGD
-766 GEKPKVDETRQL
+766 GTKPKVDPAMQL
-778 GAGNVPD
+778 GSGMNPD
-785 TGIDSDVA
+785 AEDEAEPA
-793 LPGSLEDQALLTE
+793 LPGSIDDQALLTE
-806 DDGGRVERI
+806 EDGGRVERI
-815 ENGDQLAKLGDN
+815 EQSELAKINADLVGG
-827 IIDADAPVEETIS
+827 DAPEEETIS

-848 STVSHGLFV
+848 STVSHGLYV

-921 IQNSIKYIGS
+921 IQSSIKYIGS
-931 EYSTRDGEF
+931 EYSSRDGEF

-962 QADTLRVT
+962 QADILRVT
-970 LEFKPKYDMVRY
+970 LDFKPKYDMVRY
-982 GIRFPIVRNDC
+982 GIRFPIVRDDC

-1052 AIEIRRIGNN
+1052 AIEIRRIGHN

-1082 EEQLMHNDFC
+1082 EEQLMNNDFC

-1110 TSQPVKKD
+1110 TTQPVKKD
-1118 VKYRETFELKLV
+1118 VRYRETFELRLV
-1130 PRQGLVEET
+1130 PKQGVIEET

>member
-1 MWTDSGRGVNVL
+1 ME
-13 DFTYSNDGFLPYDSF
+13 FTYSNDGFLPYSSF
-28 DYIFNEREMPEF
+28 DYIFSERQMPEF
-40 GKVASPYLKPL
+40 GKVASPFMKPL
-51 STWKFY
+51 KTWKFY
-57 LANGQTEIPFGV
+57 LANGQSEIPFGV
-69 ENTSFDDSDW
+69 MNSSFDDSDW

-101 DYPVR
+101 DYPER
-106 LAENAARKE
+106 LAQDVARKE
-115 ETISDKYILKS
+115 ETISDKYVLKS
-126 IGDEDDEVGIYRTT
+126 VGNDDDEVGIYRTT
-140 VVFKPED
+140 VVFNPSD
-147 IDRALYLEASG
+147 IDRALYLETSG
-158 ISGSFKIFINDKFLC
+158 ICGSFKVFINDKLLC
-173 NSHAL
+173 NSHAV
-178 FTRKRILISG
+178 FTRKRLLISG
-188 LVKAGVNQ
+188 LVRAGVNQ
-196 ITIMVNRYDRDDD
+196 ITIIVNRYDRDDD

-233 SLLELSNLHI
+233 SLLELSNLHLQ
-243 KLEYVPSAYISEVA
+243 LEYVPSAYISEVA
-257 KMDALA
+257 KMGQIAT
-263 VRETVSRVPHGDFM
+263 RSSVSRVPHGDFM
-277 IKVDFSMRNHT
+277 IKVDFAMRNHT

-321 KPVVGVV
+321 EPVVGVV
-328 DALKETRDSTD
+328 DALKETRASTD
-339 FIALDVA
+339 FVAIDVA

-388 LNVNDRRVNL
+388 LNINDRRVNL

-405 FDPQGGIAVP
+405 FDPQNGIAVSL
-415 QDRMRQDIILM
+415 DRMRQDIILM

-459 AADFYMRDYVEAC
+459 SADFYMRDYVESA

-480 WGFQKYNFNPETARR
+480 WGFQKYHFNYELAHR
-495 VKNECMLI
+495 VKHECLRI
-503 DDTRPWYC
+503 DNTRPWYC
-511 EVLGPVISKGKKVR
+511 EAVIASAANKKAKPVDRISD
-525 SQGKITDM
+525 I
-533 KPMPS
+533 KPLPS
-538 DAGAVFGPWEDLC
+538 EAGAVFGPWEDLC
-551 LDRKKIFSLNR
+551 LDRKKIFDLNR

-581 TLYKWIHHADL
+581 TPYKWIHHADL

-623 QCQTIAIFASA
+623 QCQSIAIFATA
-634 GDPAN
+634 GDPAT

-650 TEELDL
+650 TDELDL
-656 EWKVLLGGRAIM
+656 EWKILLGGRAIM
-668 SGRGVIPE
+668 SGRGMIPE
-676 IEPFGSRTLRFPFS
+676 IEPFGSRTLKFPFA

-707 EMYMNALSKELVF
+707 EMYMNALSKEVVF
-720 DITLKLHNDTYYA
+720 DITLKLHKDTYYA

-748 NIASPVGKIDTS
+748 NIASPVAEPADLAMGLR
-760 KSGLGS
+760 SGEKAPSNESAMQLGS
-766 GEKPKVDETRQL
+766 GKKDPDSAL
-778 GAGNVPD
+778 LD
-785 TGIDSDVA
+785 TGVD
-793 LPGSLEDQALLTE
+793 LDQALLTE
-806 DDGGRVERI
+806 EDSGRVERMT
-815 ENGDQLAKLGDN
+815 DN
-827 IIDADAPVEETIS
+827 KELTGFTERFDSSDAPMDEKLVD
-840 SVITKNTV
+840 VITHNAVYTV
-848 STVSHGLFV
+848 PHGLYV
-857 GKGNLRIGFSR
+857 GKGDLKIGFGR
-868 DPGSLESLEIAGY
+868 NPGSLESLEIAGY

-902 DRSFILAR
+902 DRSFVLAR

-915 ESDYEQ
+915 ESDYEH
-921 IQNSIKYIGS
+921 IQESIKFVGS
-931 EYSTRDGEF
+931 EYGSRDGEF

-952 GEVILFYEVP
+952 GEVIVFYEVP
-962 QADTLRVT
+962 RADTLRVT
-970 LEFKPKYDMVRY
+970 LDFKPKYDMVRY
-982 GIRFPIVRNDC
+982 GIRFPIVKDDC

-1032 AENSSHTDTQIVKIT
+1032 AENSSHTDTQVVKIT

-1052 AIEIRRIGNN
+1052 SIEIRRIGYN

-1082 EEQLMHNDFC
+1082 EEQLMNNDFC

-1098 ASKEI
+1098 AAKEI
-1103 ERTQDNI
+1103 ERTKDNI

-1118 VKYRETFELKLV
+1118 VKYRETFEIRLV
-1130 PRQGLVEET
+1130 PGQRVIGEA

>member
-1 MWTDSGRGVNVL
+1 
-13 DFTYSNDGFLPYDSF
+13 
-28 DYIFNEREMPEF
+28 MPEF
-40 GKVASPYLKPL
+40 GKVASPYMKPL
-51 STWKFY
+51 KTWKFY
-57 LANGQTEIPFGV
+57 LANGQSEVPFGV
-69 ENTSFDDSDW
+69 MNSSFDDSDW
-79 PLVNCPSTWQ
+79 PLINCPSTWQ

-101 DYPVR
+101 DYPERV
-106 LAENAARKE
+106 AQDVARKE
-115 ETISDKYILKS
+115 ETISDKYVLKS
-126 IGDEDDEVGIYRTT
+126 VGYDDDEVGIYRTT

-147 IDRALYLEASG
+147 IDRALYLETSG
-158 ISGSFKIFINDKFLC
+158 ICGSFKVFVNDKLLC
-173 NSHAL
+173 SSHAV
-178 FTRKRILISG
+178 FTRKRLLISG
-188 LVKAGVNQ
+188 LVRAGVNQ
-196 ITIMVNRYDRDDD
+196 ITIIVNRYDRDDD

-222 GIFRPIMIVED
+222 GLFRPIMIVED

-243 KLEYVPSAYISEVA
+243 QLEYVPSAYLSEVA

-263 VRETVSRVPHGDFM
+263 TRSSVSRVPHGDFM
-277 IKVDFSMRNHT
+277 IKVDFGLRNHT

-321 KPVVGVV
+321 EPVVGVV
-328 DALKETRDSTD
+328 DALKETRANTD
-339 FIALDVA
+339 FVALDVA

-388 LNVNDRRVNL
+388 LNINDRRVNL
-398 MLVKYYE
+398 NLVKYYE
-405 FDPQGGIAVP
+405 FDPQNGIAVSL
-415 QDRMRQDIILM
+415 DRMRQDIILM

-440 LSDEFLNL
+440 LSDDFLNL

-459 AADFYMRDYVEAC
+459 SSVLYMRDYVESA

-480 WGFQKYNFNPETARR
+480 WGFQKYNFNYELAHRIKR
-495 VKNECMLI
+495 ECTMI
-503 DDTRPWYC
+503 DDTRRWYC
-511 EVLGPVISKGKKVR
+511 EAQIASAANKKAKPLERIS
-525 SQGKITDM
+525 DM
-533 KPMPS
+533 KPLPS
-538 DAGAVFGPWEDLC
+538 EAGAVFGPWEDLC
-551 LDRKKIFSLNR
+551 LDRKKIFDLNR

-573 RTRFTDDD
+573 RTRFTDDE
-581 TLYKWIHHADL
+581 TPYKWIHHADL

-623 QCQTIAIFASA
+623 QCQSVVIFAAA
-634 GDPAN
+634 GDPAT

-650 TEELDL
+650 TSELDL
-656 EWKVLLGGRAIM
+656 EWKILLGGRAIM

-676 IEPFGSRTLRFPFS
+676 IEPFGSRTLKFPFA
-690 TEVFTTP
+690 TDVFTTP
-697 GWAQGKAEFI
+697 GWAQGKAEFV

-720 DITLKLHNDTYYA
+720 DITLKLHKDTYYA

-748 NIASPVGKIDTS
+748 NIASPVGDMPSDSLGLGDGEKPEA
-760 KSGLGS
+760 KAPMQLGS
-766 GEKPKVDETRQL
+766 GMKDPENTL
-778 GAGNVPD
+778 MD
-785 TGIDSDVA
+785 TGVDS
-793 LPGSLEDQALLTE
+793 DQALLTE
-806 DDGGRVERI
+806 DDNGRVERMSS
-815 ENGDQLAKLGDN
+815 NSGLAGYEEGFD
-827 IIDADAPVEETIS
+827 DGSAPLDEKITD
-840 SVITKNTV
+840 VITHNAVYTV
-848 STVSHGLFV
+848 PHGLYV
-857 GKGNLRIGFSR
+857 GKGDLKIGFGR
-868 DPGSLESLEIAGY
+868 NPGSLESLEIAGY
-881 NFLKGPLAP
+881 NFLKGPLVP

-915 ESDYEQ
+915 ESDYEH
-921 IQNSIKYIGS
+921 IQESIKYIGS
-931 EYSTRDGEF
+931 EYGSRDGEF

-962 QADTLRVT
+962 RADTVRVT

-982 GIRFPIVRNDC
+982 GIRFPIVRDDC

-1032 AENSSHTDTQIVKIT
+1032 AENSSHTDTQVVKLT

-1052 AIEIRRIGNN
+1052 SIEIRRIGYN

-1082 EEQLMHNDFC
+1082 EEQLMNNDFC

-1103 ERTQDNI
+1103 ERTKDNI

-1118 VKYRETFELKLV
+1118 VKYKETFEIRLV
-1130 PRQGLVEET
+1130 PGANYVGEA

>member
-1 MWTDSGRGVNVL
+1 ME
-13 DFTYSNDGFLPYDSF
+13 FTYSNDGFLPYDSF
-28 DYIFNEREMPEF
+28 DYIFSEREMPEF
-40 GKVASPYLKPL
+40 GKVASPYMKALN
-51 STWKFY
+51 TWKFY
-57 LANGQTEIPFGV
+57 LANGQSEVPFGV
-69 ENTSFDDSDW
+69 MNTSYDDSEW
-79 PLVNCPSTWQ
+79 SLINCPSTWQ

-101 DYPVR
+101 DYPIR

-115 ETISDKYILKS
+115 ETISDKYVLKS
-126 IGDEDDEVGIYRTT
+126 VGSDDDEVGIYRTT
-140 VVFKPED
+140 VVFKPNE
-147 IDRALYLEASG
+147 IERALYLEASG
-158 ISGSFKIFINDKFLC
+158 ICGSFKVFINDKLLC

-178 FTRKRILISG
+178 FTRKRLLISG

-196 ITIMVNRYDRDDD
+196 ITIIVNRYDRDDN

-214 DMMNFGFS
+214 DMMNYGFS

-263 VRETVSRVPHGDFM
+263 VRENVSRVPHGDFM
-277 IKVDFSMRNHT
+277 IKVDFAMRNHT

-321 KPVVGVV
+321 EPVVGVV
-328 DALKETRDSTD
+328 DALKETRASTD
-339 FIALDVA
+339 FVALDVA

-480 WGFQKYNFNPETARR
+480 WGIQKYNFNPELAQR
-495 VKNECMLI
+495 VKHECTLI
-503 DDTRPWYC
+503 DDSRPWYC
-511 EVLGPVISKGKKVR
+511 EVTRATDGKGKKARV
-525 SQGKITDM
+525 QAKISDM
-533 KPMPS
+533 RPMPS

-551 LDRKKIFSLNR
+551 LDRKKIFGLNR

-573 RTRFTDDD
+573 RTRFTDDE

-623 QCQTIAIFASA
+623 QCQSIAIFSNA

-656 EWKVLLGGRAIM
+656 EWKILLGGRAIM
-668 SGRGVIPE
+668 SGRGIIPE
-676 IEPFGSRTLRFPFS
+676 IEPFGSRTLKFPFA

-720 DITLKLHNDTYYA
+720 DITLKLHKDTYYA
-733 KAGYEVAFYQDVLTD
+733 QAGYEVAFYQDVLTD
-748 NIASPVGKIDTS
+748 KIASPVGDVTEPQA
-760 KSGLGS
+760 GLGS
-766 GEKPKVDETRQL
+766 GAQPETQVAQL
-778 GAGNVPD
+778 GSGKVPVTDNTGLD
-785 TGIDSDVA
+785 TGIDSDLG
-793 LPGSLEDQALLTE
+793 LPIEDQSLLTE
-806 DDGGRVERI
+806 EDSGRVERMTGESVI
-815 ENGDQLAKLGDN
+815 SNPDEV
-827 IIDADAPVEETIS
+827 IIDGNAPVEEKIVD
-840 SVITKNTV
+840 VITHNTV
-848 STVSHGLFV
+848 STVPHGLFV
-857 GKGNLRIGFSR
+857 GKGSLRIGFSR
-868 DPGSLESLEIAGY
+868 EPGSLESLEIAGY

-902 DRSFILAR
+902 DRSFLLAR

-921 IQNSIKYIGS
+921 IQDSIRFIGS

-940 TMISRYKSFAMH
+940 TMISRYKSFAMN

-962 QADTLRVT
+962 QADILRVT

-982 GIRFPIVRNDC
+982 GIRFPIVKNDC

-1052 AIEIRRIGNN
+1052 SVEIRRLGIN

-1082 EEQLMHNDFC
+1082 EEQLMNNDFC

-1103 ERTQDNI
+1103 ERTKDNI

-1118 VKYRETFELKLV
+1118 VKYRETFELRLV
-1130 PRQGLVEET
+1130 PRQGFIEET

>member
-1 MWTDSGRGVNVL
+1 ME
-13 DFTYSNDGFLPYDSF
+13 FTYSNDGFLPYSSF
-28 DYIFNEREMPEF
+28 DYIFGEREMPEF
-40 GKVASPYLKPL
+40 GKVASPYMKPL
-51 STWKFY
+51 KTWKFY
-57 LANGQTEIPFGV
+57 LANGQSEVPFGV
-69 ENTSFDDSDW
+69 MNSSFDDSDW
-79 PLVNCPSTWQ
+79 PLINCPSTWQ

-101 DYPVR
+101 DYPERV
-106 LAENAARKE
+106 AQDVARKE
-115 ETISDKYILKS
+115 ETISDKYVLKS
-126 IGDEDDEVGIYRTT
+126 VGYDDDEVGIYRTT

-147 IDRALYLEASG
+147 IDRALYLETSG
-158 ISGSFKIFINDKFLC
+158 ICGSFKVFVNDKLLC
-173 NSHAL
+173 SSHAV
-178 FTRKRILISG
+178 FTRKRLLISG
-188 LVKAGVNQ
+188 LVRAGVNQ
-196 ITIMVNRYDRDDD
+196 ITIIVNRYDRDDD

-222 GIFRPIMIVED
+222 GLFRPIMIVED

-243 KLEYVPSAYISEVA
+243 QLEYVPSAYISEVA

-263 VRETVSRVPHGDFM
+263 TRSSVSRVPHGDFM
-277 IKVDFSMRNHT
+277 IKVDFGLRNHT

-321 KPVVGVV
+321 EPVVGVV
-328 DALKETRDSTD
+328 DALKETRANTD
-339 FIALDVA
+339 FVALDVA

-388 LNVNDRRVNL
+388 LNINDRRVNL
-398 MLVKYYE
+398 NLVKYYE
-405 FDPQGGIAVP
+405 FDPQNGIAVSL
-415 QDRMRQDIILM
+415 DRMRQDIILM

-440 LSDEFLNL
+440 LSDDFLNL

-459 AADFYMRDYVEAC
+459 SSVLYMRDYVESA

-480 WGFQKYNFNPETARR
+480 WGFQKYNFNYELAHRIKR
-495 VKNECMLI
+495 ECTMI
-503 DDTRPWYC
+503 DDTRRWYC
-511 EVLGPVISKGKKVR
+511 EAQIASAANKKAKPLERIS
-525 SQGKITDM
+525 DM
-533 KPMPS
+533 KPLPS
-538 DAGAVFGPWEDLC
+538 EAGAVFGPWEDLC
-551 LDRKKIFSLNR
+551 LDRKKIFDLNR
-562 TGRNLFETIPG
+562 TGRSLFETIPG
-573 RTRFTDDD
+573 RTRFTDDE
-581 TLYKWIHHADL
+581 TPYKWIHHADL

-623 QCQTIAIFASA
+623 QCQSVVIFAAA
-634 GDPAN
+634 GDPAT

-650 TEELDL
+650 TPELDL
-656 EWKVLLGGRAIM
+656 EWKILLGGRAIM

-676 IEPFGSRTLRFPFS
+676 IEPFGSRTLKFPFA
-690 TEVFTTP
+690 TDVFTTP
-697 GWAQGKAEFI
+697 GWAQGKAEFV

-720 DITLKLHNDTYYA
+720 DITLKLHKDTYYA

-748 NIASPVGKIDTS
+748 NIASPVGDMPSDSLGLGDGEKPEA
-760 KSGLGS
+760 KAPMQLGS
-766 GEKPKVDETRQL
+766 GMKDPENTL
-778 GAGNVPD
+778 MD
-785 TGIDSDVA
+785 TGVDS
-793 LPGSLEDQALLTE
+793 DQALLTE
-806 DDGGRVERI
+806 DDNGRVERMS
-815 ENGDQLAKLGDN
+815 ESSGLAGYEEGFD
-827 IIDADAPVEETIS
+827 DGSAPLDEKITD
-840 SVITKNTV
+840 VITHNAVYTV
-848 STVSHGLFV
+848 PHGLYV
-857 GKGNLRIGFSR
+857 GKGDLKIGFGR
-868 DPGSLESLEIAGY
+868 NPGSLESLEIAGY
-881 NFLKGPLAP
+881 NFLKGPLVP

-915 ESDYEQ
+915 ESDYEH
-921 IQNSIKYIGS
+921 IQESIKYIGS
-931 EYSTRDGEF
+931 EYGSRDGEF

-962 QADTLRVT
+962 RADTVRVT

-982 GIRFPIVRNDC
+982 GIRFPIVRDDC

-1032 AENSSHTDTQIVKIT
+1032 AENSSHTDTQVVKLT

-1052 AIEIRRIGNN
+1052 SIEIRRIGYN

-1082 EEQLMHNDFC
+1082 EEQLMNNDFC

-1103 ERTQDNI
+1103 ERTKDNI

-1118 VKYRETFELKLV
+1118 VKYKETFEIRLV
-1130 PRQGLVEET
+1130 PGANYVGEA

>member
-1 MWTDSGRGVNVL
+1 ME
-13 DFTYSNDGFLPYDSF
+13 FTYSNDGFLPYSSF
-28 DYIFNEREMPEF
+28 DYIFGEREMPEF
-40 GKVASPYLKPL
+40 GKVASPYMKPL
-51 STWKFY
+51 KTWKFY
-57 LANGQTEIPFGV
+57 LANGQSEVPFGV
-69 ENTSFDDSDW
+69 MNSSFDDSDW
-79 PLVNCPSTWQ
+79 PLINCPSTWQ

-101 DYPVR
+101 DYPERV
-106 LAENAARKE
+106 AQDVARKE
-115 ETISDKYILKS
+115 ETISDKYVLKS
-126 IGDEDDEVGIYRTT
+126 VGYDDDEVGIYRTT

-147 IDRALYLEASG
+147 IDRALYLETSG
-158 ISGSFKIFINDKFLC
+158 ICGSFKVFVNDKLLC
-173 NSHAL
+173 SSHAV
-178 FTRKRILISG
+178 FTRKRLLISG
-188 LVKAGVNQ
+188 LVRAGVNQ
-196 ITIMVNRYDRDDD
+196 ITIIVNRYDRDDD

-222 GIFRPIMIVED
+222 GLFRPIMIVED

-243 KLEYVPSAYISEVA
+243 QLEYVPSAYISEVA

-263 VRETVSRVPHGDFM
+263 TRSSVSRVPHGDFM
-277 IKVDFSMRNHT
+277 IKVDFGLRNHT

-321 KPVVGVV
+321 EPVVGVV
-328 DALKETRDSTD
+328 DALKETRANTD
-339 FIALDVA
+339 FVALNVA

-388 LNVNDRRVNL
+388 LNINDRRVNL
-398 MLVKYYE
+398 NLVKYYE
-405 FDPQGGIAVP
+405 FDPQNGIAVSL
-415 QDRMRQDIILM
+415 DRMRQDIILM

-440 LSDEFLNL
+440 LSDDFLNL

-459 AADFYMRDYVEAC
+459 SSVLYMRDYVESA

-480 WGFQKYNFNPETARR
+480 WGFQKYNFNYELAHRIKR
-495 VKNECMLI
+495 ECTMI
-503 DDTRPWYC
+503 DDTRRWYC
-511 EVLGPVISKGKKVR
+511 EAQIASAANKKAKPLERIS
-525 SQGKITDM
+525 DM
-533 KPMPS
+533 KPLPS
-538 DAGAVFGPWEDLC
+538 EAGAVFGPWEDLC
-551 LDRKKIFSLNR
+551 LDRKKIFDLNR

-573 RTRFTDDD
+573 RTRFTDDE
-581 TLYKWIHHADL
+581 TPYKWIHHADL

-623 QCQTIAIFASA
+623 QCQSVVIFAAA
-634 GDPAN
+634 GDPAT

-650 TEELDL
+650 TSELDL
-656 EWKVLLGGRAIM
+656 EWKILLGGRAIM

-676 IEPFGSRTLRFPFS
+676 IEPFGSRTLKFPFA
-690 TEVFTTP
+690 TDVFTTP
-697 GWAQGKAEFI
+697 GWAQGKAEFV

-720 DITLKLHNDTYYA
+720 DITLKLHKDTYYA

-748 NIASPVGKIDTS
+748 NIASPVGDMPSDSLGLGDGEKPEA
-760 KSGLGS
+760 KAPMQLGS
-766 GEKPKVDETRQL
+766 GMKDPENTL
-778 GAGNVPD
+778 MD
-785 TGIDSDVA
+785 TGVDS
-793 LPGSLEDQALLTE
+793 DQALLTE
-806 DDGGRVERI
+806 DDNGRVERMSS
-815 ENGDQLAKLGDN
+815 NSGLAGYEEGFD
-827 IIDADAPVEETIS
+827 DGSAPLDEKITD
-840 SVITKNTV
+840 VITHNAVYTV
-848 STVSHGLFV
+848 PHGLYV
-857 GKGNLRIGFSR
+857 GKGDLKIGFGR
-868 DPGSLESLEIAGY
+868 NPGSLESLEIAGY
-881 NFLKGPLAP
+881 NFLKGPLVP

-915 ESDYEQ
+915 ESDYEH
-921 IQNSIKYIGS
+921 IQESIKYIGS
-931 EYSTRDGEF
+931 EYGSRDGEF

-962 QADTLRVT
+962 RADTVRVT

-982 GIRFPIVRNDC
+982 GIRFPIVRDDC

-1032 AENSSHTDTQIVKIT
+1032 AENSSHTDTQVVKLT

-1052 AIEIRRIGNN
+1052 SIEIRRIGYN

-1082 EEQLMHNDFC
+1082 EEQLMNNDFC

-1103 ERTQDNI
+1103 ERTKDNI

-1118 VKYRETFELKLV
+1118 VKYKETFEIRLV
-1130 PRQGLVEET
+1130 PGANYVGEA

>member
-1 MWTDSGRGVNVL
+1 
-13 DFTYSNDGFLPYDSF
+13 
-28 DYIFNEREMPEF
+28 MPEF
-40 GKVASPYLKPL
+40 GKVASPYMKPL
-51 STWKFY
+51 KTWKFY
-57 LANGQTEIPFGV
+57 LANGQSEVPFGV
-69 ENTSFDDSDW
+69 MNSSFDDSDW
-79 PLVNCPSTWQ
+79 PLINCPSTWQ

-101 DYPVR
+101 DYPERV
-106 LAENAARKE
+106 AQDVARKE
-115 ETISDKYILKS
+115 ETISDKYVLKS
-126 IGDEDDEVGIYRTT
+126 VGYDDDEVGIYRTT

-147 IDRALYLEASG
+147 IDRALYLETSG
-158 ISGSFKIFINDKFLC
+158 ICGSFKVFVNDKLLC
-173 NSHAL
+173 SSHAV
-178 FTRKRILISG
+178 FTRKRLLISG
-188 LVKAGVNQ
+188 LVRAGVNQ
-196 ITIMVNRYDRDDD
+196 ITIIVNRYDRDDD

-222 GIFRPIMIVED
+222 GLFRPIMIVED

-243 KLEYVPSAYISEVA
+243 QLEYVPSAYISEVA

-263 VRETVSRVPHGDFM
+263 TRSSVSRVPHGDFM
-277 IKVDFSMRNHT
+277 IKVDFGLRNHT

-321 KPVVGVV
+321 EPVVGVV
-328 DALKETRDSTD
+328 DALKETRANTD
-339 FIALDVA
+339 FVALNVA

-388 LNVNDRRVNL
+388 LNINDRRVNL
-398 MLVKYYE
+398 NLVKYYE
-405 FDPQGGIAVP
+405 FDPQNGIAVSL
-415 QDRMRQDIILM
+415 DRMRQDIILM

-440 LSDEFLNL
+440 LSDDFLNL

-459 AADFYMRDYVEAC
+459 SSVLYMRDYVESA

-480 WGFQKYNFNPETARR
+480 WGFQKYNFNYELAHRIKR
-495 VKNECMLI
+495 ECTMI
-503 DDTRPWYC
+503 DDTRRWYC
-511 EVLGPVISKGKKVR
+511 EAQIASAANKKAKPLERIS
-525 SQGKITDM
+525 DM
-533 KPMPS
+533 KPLPS
-538 DAGAVFGPWEDLC
+538 EAGAVFGPWEDLC
-551 LDRKKIFSLNR
+551 LDRKKIFDLNR

-573 RTRFTDDD
+573 RTRFTDDE
-581 TLYKWIHHADL
+581 TPYKWIHHADL

-623 QCQTIAIFASA
+623 QCQSVVIFAAA
-634 GDPAN
+634 GDPAT

-650 TEELDL
+650 TSELDL
-656 EWKVLLGGRAIM
+656 EWKILLGGRAIM

-676 IEPFGSRTLRFPFS
+676 IEPFGSRTLKFPFA
-690 TEVFTTP
+690 TDVFTTP
-697 GWAQGKAEFI
+697 GWAQGKAEFV

-720 DITLKLHNDTYYA
+720 DITLKLHKDTYYA

-748 NIASPVGKIDTS
+748 NIASPVGDMPSDSLGLGDGEKPEA
-760 KSGLGS
+760 KAPMQLGS
-766 GEKPKVDETRQL
+766 GMKDPENTL
-778 GAGNVPD
+778 MD
-785 TGIDSDVA
+785 TGVDS
-793 LPGSLEDQALLTE
+793 DQALLTE
-806 DDGGRVERI
+806 DDNGRVERMSS
-815 ENGDQLAKLGDN
+815 NSGLAGYEEGFD
-827 IIDADAPVEETIS
+827 DGSAPLDEKITD
-840 SVITKNTV
+840 VITHNAVYTV
-848 STVSHGLFV
+848 PHGLYV
-857 GKGNLRIGFSR
+857 GKGDLKIGFGR
-868 DPGSLESLEIAGY
+868 NPGSLESLEIAGY
-881 NFLKGPLAP
+881 NFLKGPLVP

-915 ESDYEQ
+915 ESDYEH
-921 IQNSIKYIGS
+921 IQESIKYIGS
-931 EYSTRDGEF
+931 EYGSRDGEF

-962 QADTLRVT
+962 RADTVRVT

-982 GIRFPIVRNDC
+982 GIRFPIVRDDC

-1032 AENSSHTDTQIVKIT
+1032 AENSSHTDTQVVKLT

-1052 AIEIRRIGNN
+1052 SIEIRRIGYN

-1082 EEQLMHNDFC
+1082 EEQLMNNDFC

-1103 ERTQDNI
+1103 ERTKDNI

-1118 VKYRETFELKLV
+1118 VKYKETFEIRLV
-1130 PRQGLVEET
+1130 PGANYVGEA

>member
-1 MWTDSGRGVNVL
+1 
-13 DFTYSNDGFLPYDSF
+13 
-28 DYIFNEREMPEF
+28 
-40 GKVASPYLKPL
+40 
-51 STWKFY
+51 
-57 LANGQTEIPFGV
+57 
-69 ENTSFDDSDW
+69 
-79 PLVNCPSTWQ
+79 
-89 TEGFGLPQNLIY
+89 
-101 DYPVR
+101 
-106 LAENAARKE
+106 
-115 ETISDKYILKS
+115 
-126 IGDEDDEVGIYRTT
+126 
-140 VVFKPED
+140 
-147 IDRALYLEASG
+147 
-158 ISGSFKIFINDKFLC
+158 
-173 NSHAL
+173 
-178 FTRKRILISG
+178 
-188 LVKAGVNQ
+188 
-196 ITIMVNRYDRDDD
+196 
-209 GHIIL
+209 
-214 DMMNFGFS
+214 
-222 GIFRPIMIVED
+222 
-233 SLLELSNLHI
+233 
-243 KLEYVPSAYISEVA
+243 
-257 KMDALA
+257 
-263 VRETVSRVPHGDFM
+263 
-277 IKVDFSMRNHT
+277 
-288 NYMIPYS
+288 
-295 VRISLLEA
+295 
-303 RAEYDPYK
+303 
-311 LPFVNIKGQS
+311 
-321 KPVVGVV
+321 
-328 DALKETRDSTD
+328 
-339 FIALDVA
+339 
-346 QWSDCTPVQY
+346 
-356 DIVFEVMDSEG
+356 
-367 KVICAK
+367 
-373 KKRFGFRTT
+373 
-382 EIVQDK
+382 
-388 LNVNDRRVNL
+388 
-398 MLVKYYE
+398 
-405 FDPQGGIAVP
+405 
-415 QDRMRQDIILM
+415 MRQDIILM

-440 LSDEFLNL
+440 LSDDFLNL

-459 AADFYMRDYVEAC
+459 SSVLYMRDYVESA

-480 WGFQKYNFNPETARR
+480 WGFQKYNFNYELAHRIKR
-495 VKNECMLI
+495 ECTMI
-503 DDTRPWYC
+503 DDTRRWYC
-511 EVLGPVISKGKKVR
+511 EAQIASAANKKAKPLERIS
-525 SQGKITDM
+525 DM
-533 KPMPS
+533 KPLPS
-538 DAGAVFGPWEDLC
+538 EAGAVFGPWEDLC
-551 LDRKKIFSLNR
+551 LDRKKIFDLNR

-581 TLYKWIHHADL
+581 TMYKWIHHADL

-656 EWKVLLGGRAIM
+656 EWKILLGGRTIM

-720 DITLKLHNDTYYA
+720 DITLKLHKDTYYA

-748 NIASPVGKIDTS
+748 NIASPVGPVSDQS
-760 KSGLGS
+760 AGLGS
-766 GEKPKVDETRQL
+766 GQKPVVDESRQL
-778 GAGNVPD
+778 GSGKPGASAVP
-785 TGIDSDVA
+785 GIGSGYDSD
-793 LPGSLEDQALLTE
+793 LPEIIEDQSLLTE
-806 DDGGRVERI
+806 EDSGRVERM
-815 ENGDQLAKLGDN
+815 NDNVRLAN
-827 IIDADAPVEETIS
+827 INEMYAAGDAPVEEMITD
-840 SVITKNTV
+840 VITHNTV
-848 STVSHGLFV
+848 STIPHSLFV
-857 GKGNLRIGFSR
+857 GKGSLRFGFSR

-915 ESDYEQ
+915 ESDYEH
-921 IQNSIKYIGS
+921 IQESIKYIGS
-931 EYSTRDGEF
+931 EYSSRDGEF

-962 QADTLRVT
+962 QADILRVT
-970 LEFKPKYDMVRY
+970 LDFKPKYDMVRY
-982 GIRFPIVRNDC
+982 GIRFPIVRDDC

-1052 AIEIRRIGNN
+1052 SVEIRRIGHN

-1082 EEQLMHNDFC
+1082 EEQLMNNDFC

-1103 ERTQDNI
+1103 ERTKDNI
-1110 TSQPVKKD
+1110 TTQPVKKD
-1118 VKYRETFELKLV
+1118 VRYRETFELRLV
-1130 PRQGLVEET
+1130 PRQGYIEET

>member
-1 MWTDSGRGVNVL
+1 ME
-13 DFTYSNDGFLPYDSF
+13 FTYSNDGFLPYDSF
-28 DYIFNEREMPEF
+28 DFIFNERQMPEF

-51 STWKFY
+51 TTWKFY
-57 LANGQTEIPFGV
+57 LANGQSEVPFGV
-69 ENTSFDDSDW
+69 MNTSYDDSEW
-79 PLVNCPSTWQ
+79 ALVNCPSTWQ

-101 DYPVR
+101 DYPIR
-106 LAENAARKE
+106 LAENAARRE
-115 ETISDKYILKS
+115 ESISDKYIMKS
-126 IGDEDDEVGIYRTT
+126 TGNDDDEVGIYRTT
-140 VVFKPED
+140 VVFTPEE
-147 IDRALYLEASG
+147 IERALYLETSG
-158 ISGSFKIFINDKFLC
+158 ICGSFKVFINDKLLC
-173 NSHAL
+173 NSHAI
-178 FTRKRILISG
+178 FTRKRLLISG

-196 ITIMVNRYDRDDD
+196 ITIIVNRYDRDDD

-222 GIFRPIMIVED
+222 GLFRPIMIVED

-257 KMDALA
+257 KMDTLA
-263 VRETVSRVPHGDFM
+263 VRENVSRVPHGDFM
-277 IKVDFSMRNHT
+277 IKVDFAMRNHT

-321 KPVVGVV
+321 EPVVGVV
-328 DALKETRDSTD
+328 DALKETRASTD

-356 DIVFEVMDSEG
+356 DIIFEVMDSEG

-459 AADFYMRDYVEAC
+459 SADFFLRDYVEAC

-480 WGFQKYNFNPETARR
+480 WGIQRYNYNDEAAQR
-495 VKNECMLI
+495 VKNECVLI
-503 DDTRPWYC
+503 DDSRPWYC
-511 EVLGPVISKGKKVR
+511 EVTRAEKTGAKKVR
-525 SQGKITDM
+525 PQGKISDM
-533 KPMPS
+533 RPLPS

-551 LDRKKIFSLNR
+551 LDRKKIFGLNR
-562 TGRNLFETIPG
+562 TGRNLFESIPG

-1082 EEQLMHNDFC
+1082 EEQLMNNDFC

>member
-1 MWTDSGRGVNVL
+1 ME
-13 DFTYSNDGFLPYDSF
+13 FTYSNDGFLPYSSF
-28 DYIFNEREMPEF
+28 DYIFSEREMPEF
-40 GKVASPYLKPL
+40 GKVASPYMKPL
-51 STWKFY
+51 KTWKFY
-57 LANGQTEIPFGV
+57 LANGQSEVPFGV
-69 ENTSFDDSDW
+69 MNSSFDDSDW
-79 PLVNCPSTWQ
+79 PLINCPSTWQ

-101 DYPVR
+101 DYPERV
-106 LAENAARKE
+106 AQDVARKE
-115 ETISDKYILKS
+115 ETISDKYVLKS
-126 IGDEDDEVGIYRTT
+126 VGYDDDEVGIYRTT

-147 IDRALYLEASG
+147 IDRALYLETSG
-158 ISGSFKIFINDKFLC
+158 ICGSFKVFVNDKLLC
-173 NSHAL
+173 SSHAV
-178 FTRKRILISG
+178 FTRKRLLISG
-188 LVKAGVNQ
+188 LVRAGVNQ
-196 ITIMVNRYDRDDD
+196 ITIIVNRYDRDDD

-222 GIFRPIMIVED
+222 GLFRPIMIVED

-243 KLEYVPSAYISEVA
+243 QLEYVPSAYISEVA

-263 VRETVSRVPHGDFM
+263 TRSSVSRVPHGDFM
-277 IKVDFSMRNHT
+277 IKVDFCLRNHT

-321 KPVVGVV
+321 EPVVGVV
-328 DALKETRDSTD
+328 DALKETRANTD
-339 FIALDVA
+339 FVALNVA

-388 LNVNDRRVNL
+388 LNINDRRVNL
-398 MLVKYYE
+398 NLVKYYE
-405 FDPQGGIAVP
+405 FDPQNGIAVSL
-415 QDRMRQDIILM
+415 DRMRQDIILM

-440 LSDEFLNL
+440 LSDDFLNL

-459 AADFYMRDYVEAC
+459 SSVLYMRDYVESA

-480 WGFQKYNFNPETARR
+480 WGFQKYNFNYELAHRIKR
-495 VKNECMLI
+495 ECTMI
-503 DDTRPWYC
+503 DDTRRWYC
-511 EVLGPVISKGKKVR
+511 EAQIASSSNKKAKPLERIS
-525 SQGKITDM
+525 DM
-533 KPMPS
+533 KPLPS
-538 DAGAVFGPWEDLC
+538 EAGAVFGPWEDLC
-551 LDRKKIFSLNR
+551 LDRKKIFDLNR

-581 TLYKWIHHADL
+581 TPYKWIHHADL

-623 QCQTIAIFASA
+623 QCQSVVIFAAA
-634 GDPAN
+634 GDPAT

-650 TEELDL
+650 TSELDL
-656 EWKVLLGGRAIM
+656 EWKILLGGRAIM

-676 IEPFGSRTLRFPFS
+676 IEPLGSRTLKFPFA
-690 TEVFTTP
+690 TDVFTTP
-697 GWAQGKAEFI
+697 GWAQGKAEFV

-720 DITLKLHNDTYYA
+720 DITLKLHKDTYYA

-748 NIASPVGKIDTS
+748 NIASPVGDMPS
-760 KSGLGS
+760 DSLGLGD
-766 GEKPKVDETRQL
+766 GEKPEAKAPMQL
-778 GAGNVPD
+778 SSGMKDPENTLMD
-785 TGIDSDVA
+785 TGVDS
-793 LPGSLEDQALLTE
+793 DQALLTE
-806 DDGGRVERI
+806 DDNGRVERMSS
-815 ENGDQLAKLGDN
+815 NSGLAGYEKGFD
-827 IIDADAPVEETIS
+827 DGSAPLDEKITD
-840 SVITKNTV
+840 VITHNAVYTV
-848 STVSHGLFV
+848 PHGLYV
-857 GKGNLRIGFSR
+857 GKGDLKIGFGR
-868 DPGSLESLEIAGY
+868 NPGSLESLEIAGY
-881 NFLKGPLAP
+881 NFLKGPLVP

-915 ESDYEQ
+915 ESDYEH
-921 IQNSIKYIGS
+921 IQESIKYIGS
-931 EYSTRDGEF
+931 EYGSRDGEF

-962 QADTLRVT
+962 RADTVRVT

-982 GIRFPIVRNDC
+982 GIRFPIVRDDC

-1032 AENSSHTDTQIVKIT
+1032 AENSSHTDTQVVKLT

-1052 AIEIRRIGNN
+1052 SIEIRRIGYN

-1082 EEQLMHNDFC
+1082 EEQLMNNDFC

-1103 ERTQDNI
+1103 ERTKDNI

-1118 VKYRETFELKLV
+1118 VKYKETFEIRLV
-1130 PRQGLVEET
+1130 PGANYVGEA

>member
-1 MWTDSGRGVNVL
+1 ME
-13 DFTYSNDGFLPYDSF
+13 FTYSNDGFLPYESF

-40 GKVASPYLKPL
+40 GKVASPYVKMLT
-51 STWKFY
+51 TWKFY
-57 LANGQTEIPFGV
+57 LANGQTEVPFGV
-69 ENTSFDDSDW
+69 MNNSFDDSEW
-79 PLVNCPSTWQ
+79 ALVNCPSTWQ

-101 DYPVR
+101 DYPIR

-115 ETISDKYILKS
+115 ETISDKYVMKS
-126 IGDEDDEVGIYRTT
+126 TGDDDDEIGIYRTT
-140 VVFKPED
+140 VVFKPAE
-147 IDRALYLEASG
+147 IERALYLEASG
-158 ISGSFKIFINDKFLC
+158 ICGSFKVFINDKLLC

-178 FTRKRILISG
+178 FTRKRLLISG

-196 ITIMVNRYDRDDD
+196 ITIIVNRFDRDDS

-303 RAEYDPYK
+303 RAQYDPYK

-328 DALKETRDSTD
+328 DALKETRASTD
-339 FIALDVA
+339 FVALNVA

-356 DIVFEVMDSEG
+356 DIFFEIMDSEG
-367 KVICAK
+367 KVICTK

-405 FDPQGGIAVP
+405 FDPQSGIAIP

-459 AADFYMRDYVEAC
+459 SADFYMRDYVEAC

-480 WGFQKYNFNPETARR
+480 WGFQKYNFDSETAQR
-495 VKNECMLI
+495 VKHECQLI

-511 EVLGPVISKGKKVR
+511 EVIRTADSKGKKSR
-525 SQGKITDM
+525 PQGKISDM
-533 KPMPS
+533 RPMPS

-581 TLYKWIHHADL
+581 TMYKWIHHADL

-656 EWKVLLGGRAIM
+656 EWKILLGGRTIM

-707 EMYMNALSKELVF
+707 EMYMNALSKEVVF
-720 DITLKLHNDTYYA
+720 DITLKLHKDTYYA

-748 NIASPVGKIDTS
+748 NIASPVAEPADLAM
-760 KSGLGS
+760 GLGS
-766 GEKPKVDETRQL
+766 GEKAPSNEPAMQL
-778 GAGNVPD
+778 GSGKKEPDNALVD
-785 TGIDSDVA
+785 TGVD
-793 LPGSLEDQALLTE
+793 LDQALLTE
-806 DDGGRVERI
+806 EDSGRVERMNANK
-815 ENGDQLAKLGDN
+815 ELTGFTERFDSSDVPMDEKLVD
-827 IIDADAPVEETIS
+827 
-840 SVITKNTV
+840 VITHNAVYTV
-848 STVSHGLFV
+848 PHGLYV
-857 GKGNLRIGFSR
+857 GKGDLKIGFGR
-868 DPGSLESLEIAGY
+868 NPGSLESLEIAGY
-881 NFLKGPLAP
+881 NFLKGPLVP

-902 DRSFILAR
+902 DRSFVLAR

-915 ESDYEQ
+915 ESDYEH
-921 IQNSIKYIGS
+921 IQESIKFVGS
-931 EYSTRDGEF
+931 EYGSRDGEF

-952 GEVILFYEVP
+952 GEVIVFYEVP
-962 QADTLRVT
+962 RADTLRVT
-970 LEFKPKYDMVRY
+970 LDFKPKYDMVRY
-982 GIRFPIVRNDC
+982 GIRFPIVKDDC

-1032 AENSSHTDTQIVKIT
+1032 AENSSHTDTQVVRIT

-1052 AIEIRRIGNN
+1052 SIEIRRIGYN

-1082 EEQLMHNDFC
+1082 EEQLMNNDFC

-1098 ASKEI
+1098 AAKEI
-1103 ERTQDNI
+1103 ERTKDNI

-1118 VKYRETFELKLV
+1118 VKYRETFEIRLV
-1130 PRQGLVEET
+1130 PGQRVIGEA

>member
-1 MWTDSGRGVNVL
+1 
-13 DFTYSNDGFLPYDSF
+13 
-28 DYIFNEREMPEF
+28 MPEF
-40 GKVASPYLKPL
+40 GKVASPYMKPL
-51 STWKFY
+51 KTWKFY
-57 LANGQTEIPFGV
+57 LANGQSEVPFGV
-69 ENTSFDDSDW
+69 MNSSFDDSDW
-79 PLVNCPSTWQ
+79 PLINCPSTWQ

-101 DYPVR
+101 DYPERV
-106 LAENAARKE
+106 AQDVARKE
-115 ETISDKYILKS
+115 ETISDKYVLKS
-126 IGDEDDEVGIYRTT
+126 VGYDDDEVGIYRTT

-147 IDRALYLEASG
+147 IDRALYLETSG
-158 ISGSFKIFINDKFLC
+158 ICGSFKVFVNDKLLC
-173 NSHAL
+173 SSHAV
-178 FTRKRILISG
+178 FTRKRLLISG
-188 LVKAGVNQ
+188 LVRAGVNQ
-196 ITIMVNRYDRDDD
+196 ITIIVNRYDRDDD

-222 GIFRPIMIVED
+222 GLFRPIMIVED

-243 KLEYVPSAYISEVA
+243 QLEYVPSAYISEVA

-263 VRETVSRVPHGDFM
+263 TRSSVSRVPHGDFM
-277 IKVDFSMRNHT
+277 IKVDFGLRNHT

-321 KPVVGVV
+321 EPVVGVV
-328 DALKETRDSTD
+328 DALKETRANTD
-339 FIALDVA
+339 FVALDVA

-388 LNVNDRRVNL
+388 LNINDRRVNL
-398 MLVKYYE
+398 NLVKYYE
-405 FDPQGGIAVP
+405 FDPQNGIAVSL
-415 QDRMRQDIILM
+415 DRMRQDIILM

-440 LSDEFLNL
+440 LSDDFLNL

-459 AADFYMRDYVEAC
+459 SSVLYMRDYVESA

-480 WGFQKYNFNPETARR
+480 WGFQKYNFNYELAHRIKR
-495 VKNECMLI
+495 ECTMI
-503 DDTRPWYC
+503 DDTRRWYC
-511 EVLGPVISKGKKVR
+511 EAQIASAANKKAKPLERIS
-525 SQGKITDM
+525 DM
-533 KPMPS
+533 KPLPS
-538 DAGAVFGPWEDLC
+538 EAGAVFGPWEDLC
-551 LDRKKIFSLNR
+551 LDRKKIFDLNR

-573 RTRFTDDD
+573 RTRFTDDE
-581 TLYKWIHHADL
+581 TPYKWIHHADL

-623 QCQTIAIFASA
+623 QCQSVVIFAAA
-634 GDPAN
+634 GDPAT

-650 TEELDL
+650 TSELDL
-656 EWKVLLGGRAIM
+656 EWKILLGGRAIM

-676 IEPFGSRTLRFPFS
+676 IEPFGSRTLKFPFA
-690 TEVFTTP
+690 TDVFTTP
-697 GWAQGKAEFI
+697 GWAQGKAEFV

-720 DITLKLHNDTYYA
+720 DITLKLHKDTYYA

-748 NIASPVGKIDTS
+748 NIASPVGDMPSDSLGLGDGEKPEA
-760 KSGLGS
+760 KAPMQLGS
-766 GEKPKVDETRQL
+766 GMKDPENTL
-778 GAGNVPD
+778 MD
-785 TGIDSDVA
+785 TGVDS
-793 LPGSLEDQALLTE
+793 DQALLTE
-806 DDGGRVERI
+806 DDNGRVERMSS
-815 ENGDQLAKLGDN
+815 NSGLAGYDEHF
-827 IIDADAPVEETIS
+827 DEGSAPLDEKITD
-840 SVITKNTV
+840 VITHNAVYTV
-848 STVSHGLFV
+848 PHGLYV
-857 GKGNLRIGFSR
+857 GKGDLKIGFGR
-868 DPGSLESLEIAGY
+868 NPGSLESLEIAGY
-881 NFLKGPLAP
+881 NFLKGPLVP

-915 ESDYEQ
+915 ESDYEH
-921 IQNSIKYIGS
+921 IQESIKYIGS
-931 EYSTRDGEF
+931 EYGSRDGEF

-962 QADTLRVT
+962 RADTVRVT

-982 GIRFPIVRNDC
+982 GIRFPIVRDDC

-1032 AENSSHTDTQIVKIT
+1032 AENSSHTDTQVVKLT

-1052 AIEIRRIGNN
+1052 SIEIRRIGYN

-1082 EEQLMHNDFC
+1082 EEQLMNNDFC

-1103 ERTQDNI
+1103 ERTKDNI

-1118 VKYRETFELKLV
+1118 VKYKETFEIRLV
-1130 PRQGLVEET
+1130 PGANYVGEA

>member
-1 MWTDSGRGVNVL
+1 
-13 DFTYSNDGFLPYDSF
+13 
-28 DYIFNEREMPEF
+28 MPEF
-40 GKVASPYLKPL
+40 GKVASPFMKPL
-51 STWKFY
+51 KTWKFY
-57 LANGQTEIPFGV
+57 LANGQSEIPFGV
-69 ENTSFDDSDW
+69 MNSSFDDSDW

-101 DYPVR
+101 DYPER
-106 LAENAARKE
+106 LAQDVARKE
-115 ETISDKYILKS
+115 ETISDKYVLKS
-126 IGDEDDEVGIYRTT
+126 VGNDDDEVGIYRTT
-140 VVFKPED
+140 VVFNPSD
-147 IDRALYLEASG
+147 IDRALYLETSG
-158 ISGSFKIFINDKFLC
+158 ICGSFKVFINDKLLC
-173 NSHAL
+173 NSHAV
-178 FTRKRILISG
+178 FTRKRLLISG
-188 LVKAGVNQ
+188 LVRAGVNQ
-196 ITIMVNRYDRDDD
+196 ITIIVNRYDRDDD

-233 SLLELSNLHI
+233 SLLELSNLHLQ
-243 KLEYVPSAYISEVA
+243 LEYVPSAYISEVA
-257 KMDALA
+257 KMGQIAT
-263 VRETVSRVPHGDFM
+263 RSSVSRVPHGDFM
-277 IKVDFSMRNHT
+277 IKVDFAMRNHT

-321 KPVVGVV
+321 EPVVGVV
-328 DALKETRDSTD
+328 DALKETRASTD
-339 FIALDVA
+339 FVAIDVA

-388 LNVNDRRVNL
+388 LNINDRRVNL

-405 FDPQGGIAVP
+405 FDPQNGIAVSL
-415 QDRMRQDIILM
+415 DRMRQDIILM

-459 AADFYMRDYVEAC
+459 SADFYMRDYVESA

-480 WGFQKYNFNPETARR
+480 WGFQKYHFNYELAHR
-495 VKNECMLI
+495 VKHECLRI
-503 DDTRPWYC
+503 DNTRPWYC
-511 EVLGPVISKGKKVR
+511 EAVIASAANKKAKPVDRISD
-525 SQGKITDM
+525 I
-533 KPMPS
+533 KPLPS
-538 DAGAVFGPWEDLC
+538 EAGAVFGPWEDLC
-551 LDRKKIFSLNR
+551 LDRKKIFDLNR

-581 TLYKWIHHADL
+581 TPYKWIHHADL

-623 QCQTIAIFASA
+623 QCQSIAIFATA
-634 GDPAN
+634 GDPAT

-650 TEELDL
+650 TDELDL
-656 EWKVLLGGRAIM
+656 EWKILLGGRAIM
-668 SGRGVIPE
+668 SGRGMIPE
-676 IEPFGSRTLRFPFS
+676 IEPFGSRTLKFPFA

-707 EMYMNALSKELVF
+707 EMYMNALSKEVVF
-720 DITLKLHNDTYYA
+720 DITLKLHKDTYYA

-748 NIASPVGKIDTS
+748 NIASPVAEPADLAMGLR
-760 KSGLGS
+760 SGEKAPSNESAMQLGS
-766 GEKPKVDETRQL
+766 GKKDPDSAL
-778 GAGNVPD
+778 LD
-785 TGIDSDVA
+785 TGVD
-793 LPGSLEDQALLTE
+793 LDQALLTE
-806 DDGGRVERI
+806 EDSGRVERMT
-815 ENGDQLAKLGDN
+815 DN
-827 IIDADAPVEETIS
+827 KELTGFTERFDSSDAPMDEKLVD
-840 SVITKNTV
+840 VITHNAVYTV
-848 STVSHGLFV
+848 PHGLYV
-857 GKGNLRIGFSR
+857 GKGDLKIGFGR
-868 DPGSLESLEIAGY
+868 NPGSLESLEIAGY

-902 DRSFILAR
+902 DRSFVLAR

-915 ESDYEQ
+915 ESDYEH
-921 IQNSIKYIGS
+921 IQESIKFVGS
-931 EYSTRDGEF
+931 EYGSRDGEF

-952 GEVILFYEVP
+952 GEVIVFYEVP
-962 QADTLRVT
+962 RADTLRVT
-970 LEFKPKYDMVRY
+970 LDFKPKYDMVRY
-982 GIRFPIVRNDC
+982 GIRFPIVKDDC

-1032 AENSSHTDTQIVKIT
+1032 AENSSHTDTQVVKIT

-1052 AIEIRRIGNN
+1052 SIEIRRIGYN

-1082 EEQLMHNDFC
+1082 EEQLMNNDFC

-1098 ASKEI
+1098 AAKEI
-1103 ERTQDNI
+1103 ERTKDNI

-1118 VKYRETFELKLV
+1118 VKYRETFEIRLV
-1130 PRQGLVEET
+1130 PGQRVIGEA

>member
-1 MWTDSGRGVNVL
+1 ME
-13 DFTYSNDGFLPYDSF
+13 FTYSNDGFLPYDSF

-40 GKVASPYLKPL
+40 GKVASPYMKPL
-51 STWKFY
+51 TTWKFY
-57 LANGQTEIPFGV
+57 LANGQSEVPFGV
-69 ENTSFDDSDW
+69 MNNSFDDSDW

-106 LAENAARKE
+106 LAENAARNE
-115 ETISDKYILKS
+115 ETISDKYVLKS
-126 IGDEDDEVGIYRTT
+126 TGNDDDEVGIYRTT
-140 VVFKPED
+140 VVFTPQE
-147 IDRALYLEASG
+147 IERAIYIETSG
-158 ISGSFKIFINDKFLC
+158 ICGSFKIFVNNQLLC

-178 FTRKRILISG
+178 FTRKRLLISDM
-188 LVKAGVNQ
+188 VQAGVNH
-196 ITIMVNRYDRDDD
+196 ITIIVNRYDRDDD

-243 KLEYVPSAYISEVA
+243 KLEYVPSAYISEIA

-321 KPVVGVV
+321 EPVVGVV
-328 DALKETRDSTD
+328 DALKETRASTD
-339 FIALDVA
+339 FVALDVA

-459 AADFYMRDYVEAC
+459 SADFYMRDYVEAC

-480 WGFQKYNFNPETARR
+480 WGIQTYNFNSETAQR
-495 VKNECMLI
+495 VKNECILI
-503 DDTRPWYC
+503 DDSRPWYC
-511 EVLGPVISKGKKVR
+511 EVNKLVTASVKKAKPM
-525 SQGKITDM
+525 GKISDM
-533 KPMPS
+533 KPLPS

-551 LDRKKIFSLNR
+551 LDRKKIFDLNR
-562 TGRNLFETIPG
+562 IGRNLFETIPG

-581 TLYKWIHHADL
+581 APYKWIHHADL

-623 QCQTIAIFASA
+623 QCQTIAIFASV

-656 EWKVLLGGRAIM
+656 EWKILLGGRTIM
-668 SGRGVIPE
+668 SGRGIIPE

-690 TEVFTTP
+690 TDIFTTP

-720 DITLKLHNDTYYA
+720 DITLKLHKDTYYA

-748 NIASPVGKIDTS
+748 QIASPVGEIDLS
-760 KSGLGS
+760 KAGLGS
-766 GEKPKVDETRQL
+766 GEKPPANDMRQL
-778 GAGNVPD
+778 GSGTNAGAYKD
-785 TGIDSDVA
+785 AG
-793 LPGSLEDQALLTE
+793 LPSGMEDQALLTE
-806 DDGGRVERI
+806 EDGGRVERMTNNDGLSNVP
-815 ENGDQLAKLGDN
+815 EVYVDGT
-827 IIDADAPVEETIS
+827 APVEEEIG
-840 SVITKNTV
+840 SVITRNMVMTV
-848 STVSHGLFV
+848 PHGLYV

-868 DPGSLESLEIAGY
+868 EPGSLESLEISGY

-915 ESDYEQ
+915 ESDYEH
-921 IQNSIKYIGS
+921 IQESLEFVGC
-931 EYSTRDGEF
+931 EYSCRDGEF

-952 GEVILFYEVP
+952 GEVIVFYEVP
-962 QADTLRVT
+962 KADTLRVT

-982 GIRFPIVRNDC
+982 GIRFHIVKDDC

-1032 AENSSHTDTQIVKIT
+1032 AENSSHTDTQIVKLT

-1052 AIEIRRIGNN
+1052 SVEIRRIGGN

-1082 EEQLMHNDFC
+1082 EEQLMNNDFC

-1103 ERTQDNI
+1103 ERTRDNI
-1110 TSQPVKKD
+1110 STQPVRKD
-1118 VKYRETFELKLV
+1118 VKYRETFELRLV
-1130 PRQGLVEET
+1130 PKQGLIEET

>member
-1 MWTDSGRGVNVL
+1 
-13 DFTYSNDGFLPYDSF
+13 
-28 DYIFNEREMPEF
+28 MPEF
-40 GKVASPYLKPL
+40 GKVASPYMKPL
-51 STWKFY
+51 KTWKFY
-57 LANGQTEIPFGV
+57 LANGQSEVPFGV
-69 ENTSFDDSDW
+69 MNSSFDDSDW
-79 PLVNCPSTWQ
+79 PLINCPSTWQ

-101 DYPVR
+101 DYPERV
-106 LAENAARKE
+106 AQDVARKE
-115 ETISDKYILKS
+115 ETISDKYVLKS
-126 IGDEDDEVGIYRTT
+126 VGYDDDEVGIYRTT

-147 IDRALYLEASG
+147 IDRALYLETSG
-158 ISGSFKIFINDKFLC
+158 ICGSFKVFVNDKLLC
-173 NSHAL
+173 SSHAV
-178 FTRKRILISG
+178 FTRKRLLISG
-188 LVKAGVNQ
+188 LVRAGVNQ
-196 ITIMVNRYDRDDD
+196 ITIIVNRYDRDDD

-222 GIFRPIMIVED
+222 GLFRPIMIVED

-243 KLEYVPSAYISEVA
+243 QLEYVPSAYISEVA

-263 VRETVSRVPHGDFM
+263 TRSSVSRVPHGDFM
-277 IKVDFSMRNHT
+277 IKVDFCLRNHT

-321 KPVVGVV
+321 EPVVGVV
-328 DALKETRDSTD
+328 DALKETRANTD
-339 FIALDVA
+339 FVALNVA

-388 LNVNDRRVNL
+388 LNINDRRVNL
-398 MLVKYYE
+398 NLVKYYE
-405 FDPQGGIAVP
+405 FDPQNGIAVSL
-415 QDRMRQDIILM
+415 DRMRQDIILM

-440 LSDEFLNL
+440 LSDDFLNL

-459 AADFYMRDYVEAC
+459 SSVLYMRDYVESA

-480 WGFQKYNFNPETARR
+480 WGFQKYNFNYELAHRIKR
-495 VKNECMLI
+495 ECTMI
-503 DDTRPWYC
+503 DDTRRWYC
-511 EVLGPVISKGKKVR
+511 EAQISSSANKKAKPLER
-525 SQGKITDM
+525 ISDM
-533 KPMPS
+533 KPLPS
-538 DAGAVFGPWEDLC
+538 EAGAVFGPWEDLC
-551 LDRKKIFSLNR
+551 LDRKKIFDLNR

-581 TLYKWIHHADL
+581 TPYKWIHHADL

-623 QCQTIAIFASA
+623 QCQSVVIFAAA
-634 GDPAN
+634 GDPAT

-650 TEELDL
+650 TSELDL
-656 EWKVLLGGRAIM
+656 EWKILLGGRAIM

-676 IEPFGSRTLRFPFS
+676 IEPLGSRTLKFPFA
-690 TEVFTTP
+690 TDVFTTP
-697 GWAQGKAEFI
+697 GWAQGKAEFV

-720 DITLKLHNDTYYA
+720 DITLKLHKDTYYA

-748 NIASPVGKIDTS
+748 NIASPVGDMPSDSLGLGDGEKPEA
-760 KSGLGS
+760 KAPMQLGS
-766 GEKPKVDETRQL
+766 GMKDPENTL
-778 GAGNVPD
+778 MD
-785 TGIDSDVA
+785 TGVDS
-793 LPGSLEDQALLTE
+793 DQALLTE
-806 DDGGRVERI
+806 DDNGRVERMSSNSGLAGY
-815 ENGDQLAKLGDN
+815 EKGFGDGS
-827 IIDADAPVEETIS
+827 APLDEKITD
-840 SVITKNTV
+840 VITHNAVYTV
-848 STVSHGLFV
+848 PHGLYV
-857 GKGNLRIGFSR
+857 GKGDLKIGFGR
-868 DPGSLESLEIAGY
+868 NPGSLESLEIAGY
-881 NFLKGPLAP
+881 NFLKGPLVP

-915 ESDYEQ
+915 ESDYEH
-921 IQNSIKYIGS
+921 IQESIRYIGS
-931 EYSTRDGEF
+931 EYGSRDGEF

-962 QADTLRVT
+962 RADTVRVT

-982 GIRFPIVRNDC
+982 GIRFPIVRDDC

-1032 AENSSHTDTQIVKIT
+1032 AENSSHTDTQVVKLT

-1052 AIEIRRIGNN
+1052 SIEIRRIGYN

-1082 EEQLMHNDFC
+1082 EEQLMNNDFC

-1103 ERTQDNI
+1103 ERTKDNI

-1118 VKYRETFELKLV
+1118 VKYKETFEIRLV
-1130 PRQGLVEET
+1130 PGANYVGEA

>member
-1 MWTDSGRGVNVL
+1 ME
-13 DFTYSNDGFLPYDSF
+13 FTYSNDGFLPYSSF
-28 DYIFNEREMPEF
+28 DYIFGEREMPEF
-40 GKVASPYLKPL
+40 GKVASPYMKPL
-51 STWKFY
+51 KTWKFY
-57 LANGQTEIPFGV
+57 LANGQSEVPFGV
-69 ENTSFDDSDW
+69 MNSSFDDSDW
-79 PLVNCPSTWQ
+79 PLINCPSTWQ

-101 DYPVR
+101 DYPERV
-106 LAENAARKE
+106 AQDVARKE
-115 ETISDKYILKS
+115 ETISDKYVLKS
-126 IGDEDDEVGIYRTT
+126 VGYDDDEVGIYRTT

-147 IDRALYLEASG
+147 IDRALYLETSG
-158 ISGSFKIFINDKFLC
+158 ICGSFKVFVNDKLLC
-173 NSHAL
+173 SSHAV
-178 FTRKRILISG
+178 FTRKRLLISG
-188 LVKAGVNQ
+188 LVRAGVNQ
-196 ITIMVNRYDRDDD
+196 ITIIVNRYDRDDD

-222 GIFRPIMIVED
+222 GLFRPIMIVED

-243 KLEYVPSAYISEVA
+243 QLEYVPSAYISEVA

-263 VRETVSRVPHGDFM
+263 TRSSVSRVPHGDFM
-277 IKVDFSMRNHT
+277 IKVDFGLRNHT

-321 KPVVGVV
+321 EPVVGVV
-328 DALKETRDSTD
+328 DALKETRANTD
-339 FIALDVA
+339 FVALDVA

-388 LNVNDRRVNL
+388 LNINDRRVNL
-398 MLVKYYE
+398 NLVKYYE
-405 FDPQGGIAVP
+405 FDPQNGIAVSL
-415 QDRMRQDIILM
+415 DRMRQDIILM

-440 LSDEFLNL
+440 LSDDFLNL

-459 AADFYMRDYVEAC
+459 SSVLYMRDYVESA

-480 WGFQKYNFNPETARR
+480 WGFQKYNFNYELAHRIKR
-495 VKNECMLI
+495 ECTMI
-503 DDTRPWYC
+503 DDTRRWYC
-511 EVLGPVISKGKKVR
+511 EAQIASAANKKAKPLERIS
-525 SQGKITDM
+525 DM
-533 KPMPS
+533 KPLPS
-538 DAGAVFGPWEDLC
+538 EAGAVFGPWEDLC
-551 LDRKKIFSLNR
+551 LDRKKIFDLNR

-573 RTRFTDDD
+573 RTRFTDDE
-581 TLYKWIHHADL
+581 TPYKWIHHADL

-623 QCQTIAIFASA
+623 QCQSVVIFAAA
-634 GDPAN
+634 GDPAT

-650 TEELDL
+650 TPELDL
-656 EWKVLLGGRAIM
+656 EWKILLGGRAIM

-676 IEPFGSRTLRFPFS
+676 IEPFGSRTLKFPFA
-690 TEVFTTP
+690 TDVFTTP
-697 GWAQGKAEFI
+697 GWAQGKAEFV

-720 DITLKLHNDTYYA
+720 DITLKLHKDTYYA

-748 NIASPVGKIDTS
+748 NIASPVGDMPSDSLGLGDGEKPEA
-760 KSGLGS
+760 KAPMQLGS
-766 GEKPKVDETRQL
+766 GMKDPENTL
-778 GAGNVPD
+778 MD
-785 TGIDSDVA
+785 TGVDS
-793 LPGSLEDQALLTE
+793 DQALLTE
-806 DDGGRVERI
+806 DDNGRVERMS
-815 ENGDQLAKLGDN
+815 ESSGLAGYEEGFD
-827 IIDADAPVEETIS
+827 DGSAPLDEKITD
-840 SVITKNTV
+840 VITHNAVYTV
-848 STVSHGLFV
+848 PHGLYV
-857 GKGNLRIGFSR
+857 GKGDLKIGFGR
-868 DPGSLESLEIAGY
+868 NPGSLESLEIAGY
-881 NFLKGPLAP
+881 NFLKGPLVP

-915 ESDYEQ
+915 ESDYEH
-921 IQNSIKYIGS
+921 IQESIKYIGS
-931 EYSTRDGEF
+931 EYGSRDGEF

-962 QADTLRVT
+962 RADTVRVT

-982 GIRFPIVRNDC
+982 GIRFPIVRDDC

-1032 AENSSHTDTQIVKIT
+1032 AENSSHTDTQVVKLT

-1052 AIEIRRIGNN
+1052 SIEIRRIGYN

-1082 EEQLMHNDFC
+1082 EEQLMNNDFC

-1103 ERTQDNI
+1103 ERTKDNI

-1118 VKYRETFELKLV
+1118 VKYKETFEIRLV
-1130 PRQGLVEET
+1130 PGANYVGEA

>member
-1 MWTDSGRGVNVL
+1 
-13 DFTYSNDGFLPYDSF
+13 
-28 DYIFNEREMPEF
+28 MPEF
-40 GKVASPYLKPL
+40 GKVASPYMKPL
-51 STWKFY
+51 KTWKFY
-57 LANGQTEIPFGV
+57 LANGQSEVPFGV
-69 ENTSFDDSDW
+69 MNSSFDDSDW
-79 PLVNCPSTWQ
+79 PLINCPSTWQ

-101 DYPVR
+101 DYPERV
-106 LAENAARKE
+106 AQDVARKE
-115 ETISDKYILKS
+115 ETISDKYVLKS
-126 IGDEDDEVGIYRTT
+126 VGYDDDEVGIYRTT

-147 IDRALYLEASG
+147 IDRALYLETSG
-158 ISGSFKIFINDKFLC
+158 ICGSFKVFVNDKLLC
-173 NSHAL
+173 SSHAV
-178 FTRKRILISG
+178 FTRKRLLISG
-188 LVKAGVNQ
+188 LVRAGVNQ
-196 ITIMVNRYDRDDD
+196 ITIIVNRYDRDDD

-222 GIFRPIMIVED
+222 GLFRPIMIVED

-243 KLEYVPSAYISEVA
+243 QLEYVPSAYISEVA

-263 VRETVSRVPHGDFM
+263 TRSSVSRVPHGDFM
-277 IKVDFSMRNHT
+277 IKVDFGLRNHT

-321 KPVVGVV
+321 EPVVGVV
-328 DALKETRDSTD
+328 DALKETRANTD
-339 FIALDVA
+339 FVALDVA

-388 LNVNDRRVNL
+388 LNINDRRVNL
-398 MLVKYYE
+398 NLVKYYE
-405 FDPQGGIAVP
+405 FDPQNGIAVSL
-415 QDRMRQDIILM
+415 DRMRQDIILM

-440 LSDEFLNL
+440 LSDDFLNL

-459 AADFYMRDYVEAC
+459 SSVLYMRDYVESA

-480 WGFQKYNFNPETARR
+480 WGFQKYNFNYELAHRIKR
-495 VKNECMLI
+495 ECTMI
-503 DDTRPWYC
+503 DDTRRWYC
-511 EVLGPVISKGKKVR
+511 EAQIASAANKKAKPLERIS
-525 SQGKITDM
+525 DM
-533 KPMPS
+533 KPLPS
-538 DAGAVFGPWEDLC
+538 EAGAVFGPWEDLC
-551 LDRKKIFSLNR
+551 LDRKKIFDLNR
-562 TGRNLFETIPG
+562 TGRSLFETIPG
-573 RTRFTDDD
+573 RTRFTDDE
-581 TLYKWIHHADL
+581 TPYKWIHHADL

-623 QCQTIAIFASA
+623 QCQSVVIFAAA
-634 GDPAN
+634 GDPAT

-650 TEELDL
+650 TPELDL
-656 EWKVLLGGRAIM
+656 EWKILLGGRAIM

-676 IEPFGSRTLRFPFS
+676 IEPFGSRTLKFPFA
-690 TEVFTTP
+690 TDVFTTP
-697 GWAQGKAEFI
+697 GWAQGKAEFV

-720 DITLKLHNDTYYA
+720 DITLKLHKDTYYA

-748 NIASPVGKIDTS
+748 NIASPVGDMPSDSLGLGDGEKPEA
-760 KSGLGS
+760 KAPMQLGS
-766 GEKPKVDETRQL
+766 GMKDPENTL
-778 GAGNVPD
+778 MD
-785 TGIDSDVA
+785 TGVDS
-793 LPGSLEDQALLTE
+793 DQALLTE
-806 DDGGRVERI
+806 DDNGRVERMSS
-815 ENGDQLAKLGDN
+815 NSGLAGYDEHF
-827 IIDADAPVEETIS
+827 DEGSAPLDEKITD
-840 SVITKNTV
+840 VITHNAVYTV
-848 STVSHGLFV
+848 PHGLYV
-857 GKGNLRIGFSR
+857 GKGDLKIGFGR
-868 DPGSLESLEIAGY
+868 NPGSLESLEIAGY
-881 NFLKGPLAP
+881 NFLKGPLVP

-915 ESDYEQ
+915 ESDYEH
-921 IQNSIKYIGS
+921 IQESIKYIGS
-931 EYSTRDGEF
+931 EYGSRDGEF

-962 QADTLRVT
+962 RADTVRVT

-982 GIRFPIVRNDC
+982 GIRFPIVRDDC

-1032 AENSSHTDTQIVKIT
+1032 AENSSHTDTQVVKLT

-1052 AIEIRRIGNN
+1052 SIEIRRIGYN

-1082 EEQLMHNDFC
+1082 EEQLMNNDFC

-1103 ERTQDNI
+1103 ERTKDNI

-1118 VKYRETFELKLV
+1118 VKYKETFEIRLV
-1130 PRQGLVEET
+1130 PGANYVGEA